1 MKNKIKRVCALLL
14 AIMMLMTTLS
24 ANVFAGTIFT
34 GTKEDTIYLSWQY
47 YEYDKTNK
55 SYTAVSALEEGKTYA
70 ARLMFHN
77 NPADEEQTI
86 VGASLHTEYDVEVV
100 NIPDAG
106 EATKRSVFCK
116 LAASFTPNNDGNGL
130 LIATYATA
138 DGFWDDGDIVTD
150 GYFFEARFTAKKAAT
165 SEELKTLFKVSNESR
180 MFDVNKRSF
189 TIVEC
194 PAFVARVK
202 DGAADFFPTTTA
214 AKIAENL
221 VGEYIDENGNA
232 TAVSGITVTL
242 PATGLVEGKN
252 VVTASY
258 NGYTCDV
265 TITVKPDTMTG
276 ISITHEPNMSYNS
289 GDKLNLTGLVVSAQY
304 ASGNT
309 VELGSGV
316 YATDPAKN
324 TELTVAEHNGKRI
337 TVTVGSFTAETTGVL
352 TVSPA
357 NISGAS
363 IEDVGPF
370 EYTGEQIKP
379 EPAVSLNGKEL
390 VKDTD
395 YTLSYDNNTNVTTEA
410 KVIVTAAGTEYTG
423 SAEKTFEITKATG
436 KLTLKVNNEE
446 NAVTITYGDSITFT
460 DGNGIA
466 IGGGNPSD
474 VVIYYKTTDESTG
487 TVYDSTSTQLNVG
500 AYTFWAVRSADD
512 NHEAA
517 TSNEVVVTIVPRTVT
532 NPALTIEGFAKGS
545 RKSDL
550 TFTNVTANLET
561 PTGYNCYEGTEA
573 TGNPDNAGNF
583 KVGTT
588 YSIAITLHPAANYA
602 FDELDPGYLTVTING
617 GEEQE
622 AKIEKGPEFNGVS
635 EYQAVVTATTADK
648 DEPTLD
654 LKDLSATYGD
664 KLLNLKLDSCSA
676 SFNGQPVEGTFA
688 WADEYNAETPVG
700 DAGEQTFNVVFTPA
714 QQEVYATVTGTVKVN
729 VAKKQITFTK
739 SDYEWKSINDDPYT
753 LDDYKAMCFQYDK
766 NEHGIEPTCTNNDI
780 SDLVE
785 FEVSS
790 NNKSTNV
797 IAATVTAKVLLK
809 DKYAK
814 NYKFDKDNTNI
825 QSATLKVL
833 PIVVNY
839 DGEYAHSVEV
849 CYTTSSVDIPL
860 SAFGLPD
867 EVLNDTN
874 NKYWMRTD
882 AVVAGDVDVISGTPT
897 SFDEANRTLTLNL
910 KSSLT
915 KDDAG
920 KTASVT
926 LGLKVNNY
934 ETINPGVEEIAGGED
949 KLFILKLTVK
959 IIEKEDAGL
968 EVFGIPKTMV
978 YGDTVRAG
986 SPDGYYYTVK
996 KEGKNATFSA
1006 MISDTAVVAFDDDE
1020 GLAAKGVGT
1029 ATITCTY
1036 ESDTTFATKTFTI
1049 NVTPKGLTA
1058 NVSHDPI
1065 TYGDAAPTTGYSVEF
1080 EGLVNNNEIAEDAYT
1095 VDTEY
1100 TKGCKVD
1107 NYKFTCVLDTDKI
1120 KNYTIGN
1127 VTGELVVNPKSIA
1140 APSVTINNP
1149 TDKTYTGS
1157 PCVQGVS
1164 VKDSEAKLT
1173 VDDIS
1178 VTYENNI
1185 NVGTAT
1191 IIYTGKNNYTGEIR
1205 KNFKITEASITDDMI
1220 ANIPSVTYDTK
1231 AHTPEVTVTFNGSK
1245 LTDADYTVSYSED
1258 CINAGTATVTVTG
1271 KGNFTGTASKT
1282 FTINKA
1288 GLTLNPCTISELC
1301 TETDLKTRTLPSDF
1315 FLAGETETGFS
1326 IKLTAVEGGDDIFAV
1341 APAVVEGENKI
1352 TFRLK
1357 NEVGA
1362 ATFTVTVTPVS
1373 GNYNGGS
1380 YALTISTHDRTDV
1393 SGSISFPDGS
1403 AVYTGTGIKYE
1414 NATISGYSG
1423 TLRYGYTPNAS
1434 TGASLDASGLP
1445 LTVGTYTVAVTFNSD
1460 ASFGYKTATFT
1471 ITKATPTGTPG
1482 YTKLE
1487 TSGKTLADAKL
1498 TVGTIRPAGTIAWD
1512 LPLTTVLEDGKAYA
1526 WTFTPNDTHNYTI
1539 LTGTLVP
1546 YVDDGMD
1553 YIPGVIGGNTGS
1565 FNFHD
1570 VSRLDYFY
1578 DAVKWAAENGIAS
1591 GTGRYTFSPNAV
1603 CTRAQTV
1610 TFLWRAAGS
1619 PLPRYRVCPFTD
1631 VQPSDYYYNAVLWA
1645 VEQGITTGLNATTFG
1660 PDVTVTRGQVATF
1673 LYRAASAAK
1682 PSTFNPFTDVKTTA
1696 YNYNAILWAY
1706 DNRITTGT
1714 SDTTFSPDAYCTR
1727 AQIVTFLYRYYQ
1739 GR

>member
-1 MKNKIKRVCALLL
+1 MKRLISLILAVALLL
-14 AIMMLMTTLS
+14 SLAPAVFADGEEAGGVALAFGTIREIEQDVYDTTDKVKYYAIPVVVKNTTSEEIMLNALQCIFNYDESGLAPANIQADEYSFIDPITFSSKPVSEWESKDGNAANGLITVIAATTKSNYYVRVKAGQERVLFELNLARVNDVENGDYNVTFADPYLNDDGKRMQNKIGYDDTDIQISYSQSEGNLDLTDEEKITITDGKAPVLASVAVDKDEVGYASGDVITLS
-24 ANVFAGTIFT
+24 A
-34 GTKEDTIYLSWQY
+34 
-47 YEYDKTNK
+47 K
-55 SYTAVSALEEGKTYA
+55 S
-70 ARLMFHN
+70 
-77 NPADEEQTI
+77 
-86 VGASLHTEYDVEVV
+86 AS
-100 NIPDAG
+100 G
-106 EATKRSVFCK
+106 
-116 LAASFTPNNDGNGL
+116 ND
-130 LIATYATA
+130 I
-138 DGFWDDGDIVTD
+138 
-150 GYFFEARFTAKKAAT
+150 
-165 SEELKTLFKVSNESR
+165 
-180 MFDVNKRSF
+180 
-189 TIVEC
+189 
-194 PAFVARVK
+194 
-202 DGAADFFPTTTA
+202 
-214 AKIAENL
+214 
-221 VGEYIDENGNA
+221 
-232 TAVSGITVTL
+232 
-242 PATGLVEGKN
+242 TGLVSFSIKD
-252 VVTASY
+252 
-258 NGYTCDV
+258 YT
-265 TITVKPDTMTG
+265 G
-276 ISITHEPNMSYNS
+276 
-289 GDKLNLTGLVVSAQY
+289 TGLEIT
-304 ASGNT
+304 GNQ
-309 VELGSGV
+309 
-316 YATDPAKN
+316 
-324 TELTVAEHNGKRI
+324 
-337 TVTVGSFTAETTGVL
+337 L
-352 TVSPA
+352 TVSAENPA
-357 NISGAS
+357 N
-363 IEDVGPF
+363 VGT
-370 EYTGEQIKP
+370 YT
-379 EPAVSLNGKEL
+379 
-390 VKDTD
+390 
-395 YTLSYDNNTNVTTEA
+395 
-410 KVIVTAAGTEYTG
+410 VTATPEGSGCTAG
-423 SAEKTFEITKATG
+423 
-436 KLTLKVNNEE
+436 E
-446 NAVTITYGDSITFT
+446 NVETATFT
-460 DGNGIA
+460 IA
-466 IGGGNPSD
+466 P
-474 VVIYYKTTDESTG
+474 K
-487 TVYDSTSTQLNVG
+487 
-500 AYTFWAVRSADD
+500 
-512 NHEAA
+512 
-517 TSNEVVVTIVPRTVT
+517 TVT
-532 NPALTIEGFAKGS
+532 NPTLTVVGFGKGQAKGF
-545 RKSDL
+545 L
-550 TFTNVTANLET
+550 TFEDVTGGLAV
-561 PTGYNCYEGTEA
+561 PTGYRCYKGAEA
-573 TGNPDNAGNF
+573 TGNPDHEGNF
-583 KVGTT
+583 EAGTT

-617 GEEQE
+617 EEQK

-753 LDDYKAMCFQYDK
+753 LDDYKAICFQYDK

-809 DKYAK
+809 DEYAK

-833 PIVVNY
+833 PIVVEGT
-839 DGEYAHSVEV
+839 GEYTHSVEV

-860 SAFGLPD
+860 SEFGLPD

-897 SFDEANRTLTLNL
+897 SFDETNRTLTLNL

-1006 MISDTAVVAFDDDE
+1006 MISDTAVVAFDDDN
-1020 GLAAKGVGT
+1020 GLVAKGVGT
-1029 ATITCTY
+1029 AKITVEYDSDSTY
-1036 ESDTTFATKTFTI
+1036 DKEEFTI
-1049 NVTPKGLTA
+1049 EVTPKPLTA
-1058 NVSHDPI
+1058 AVSHAPI
-1065 TYGDAAPTTGYSVEF
+1065 IYGDAAPTTGYSVEF
-1080 EGLVNNNEIAEDAYT
+1080 EGLVNNDEIAEDAYT
-1095 VDTEY
+1095 VGTEY
-1100 TKGCKVD
+1100 TKDSKVD

-1220 ANIPSVTYDTK
+1220 ENIPSVTYDTK
-1231 AHTPEVTVTFNGSK
+1231 PHTPEVTVMFNGSK

-1258 CINAGTATVTVTG
+1258 CINAGTVTVTVTG

-1460 ASFGYKTATFT
+1460 TSFGYKTATFT

-1526 WTFTPNDTHNYTI
+1526 WTFTPADTHNYTI

-1682 PSTFNPFTDVKTTA
+1682 PNTFNPFTDVKTTA
-1696 YNYNAILWAY
+1696 YNYDAILWAY

>member
-1 MKNKIKRVCALLL
+1 MMKRNIALLL
-14 AIMMLMTTLS
+14 IAALLASFLVLPVSAAEIPEIKLS
-24 ANVFAGTIFT
+24 VVPFTEDAENGTIIE
-34 GTKEDTIYLSWQY
+34 GTAKET
-47 YEYDKTNK
+47 YEAGD
-55 SYTAVSALEEGKTYA
+55 AVACK
-70 ARLMFHN
+70 
-77 NPADEEQTI
+77 
-86 VGASLHTEYDVEVV
+86 VEFV
-100 NIPDAG
+100 
-106 EATKRSVFCK
+106 
-116 LAASFTPNNDGNGL
+116 NNDVVRWLNTFAIEL
-130 LIATYATA
+130 MYDNTKLSLYS
-138 DGFWDDGDIVTD
+138 FPSDD
-150 GYFFEARFTAKKAAT
+150 E
-165 SEELKTLFKVSNESR
+165 
-180 MFDVNKRSF
+180 
-189 TIVEC
+189 
-194 PAFVARVK
+194 
-202 DGAADFFPTTTA
+202 
-214 AKIAENL
+214 
-221 VGEYIDENGNA
+221 
-232 TAVSGITVTL
+232 
-242 PATGLVEGKN
+242 
-252 VVTASY
+252 
-258 NGYTCDV
+258 
-265 TITVKPDTMTG
+265 
-276 ISITHEPNMSYNS
+276 
-289 GDKLNLTGLVVSAQY
+289 
-304 ASGNT
+304 
-309 VELGSGV
+309 
-316 YATDPAKN
+316 
-324 TELTVAEHNGKRI
+324 
-337 TVTVGSFTAETTGVL
+337 
-352 TVSPA
+352 
-357 NISGAS
+357 
-363 IEDVGPF
+363 EDVGPLVNELGGLSTPAAKPDEGHYPF
-370 EYTGEQIKP
+370 AIALTPGQRVAANATKTVAYILFKISGEAESGNLTFTVDKDSNRNQICG
-379 EPAVSLNGKEL
+379 SLNKGGEAENFTEIDFSDIAVEAPVIGVAPTIDS
-390 VKDTD
+390 VKVDPD
-395 YTLSYDNNTNVTTEA
+395 SAEYASGDVLTLSATS
-410 KVIVTAAGTEYTG
+410 KAGSNIT
-423 SAEKTFEITKATG
+423 SLVTFEVTNDAGSPATG
-436 KLTLKVNNEE
+436 FTLDAE
-446 NAVTITYGDSITFT
+446 NATLTVNETDPASVGTYTVKASAKGEESRGEATATFT
-460 DGNGIA
+460 I
-466 IGGGNPSD
+466 NP
-474 VVIYYKTTDESTG
+474 KK
-487 TVYDSTSTQLNVG
+487 
-500 AYTFWAVRSADD
+500 
-512 NHEAA
+512 
-517 TSNEVVVTIVPRTVT
+517 VT
-532 NPALTIEGFAKGS
+532 NPTLTVVGFGKGQAKGS
-545 RKSDL
+545 L
-550 TFTNVTANLET
+550 TFEDVTGGLAV
-561 PTGYNCYEGTEA
+561 PTGYRCYKGAEA
-573 TGNPDNAGNF
+573 TGNPDHEGNF
-583 KVGTT
+583 EAGTT
-588 YSIAITLHPAANYA
+588 YTIAITLHPAANYA

-617 GEEQE
+617 EEQK

-654 LKDLSATYGD
+654 LKDISATYGD

-809 DKYAK
+809 DEYAK

-833 PIVVNY
+833 PIVVEGT
-839 DGEYAHSVEV
+839 GEYTHSVEV

-860 SAFGLPD
+860 SEFGLPD

-1049 NVTPKGLTA
+1049 NVTPKPLTA
-1058 NVSHDPI
+1058 TVSHAPI
-1065 TYGDAAPTTGYSVEF
+1065 IYGDAAPTTGYSVEF
-1080 EGLVNNNEIAEDAYT
+1080 EGLVNNDEIAEDAYT

-1173 VDDIS
+1173 FDDIS

-1220 ANIPSVTYDTK
+1220 ANIPSVTYNTR
-1231 AHTPEVTVTFNGSK
+1231 AHTPDVTVTFEGSTLEAGK
-1245 LTDADYTVSYSED
+1245 DYDVAYTNN
-1258 CINAGTATVTVTG
+1258 INAGTATVTVTG
-1271 KGNFTGTASKT
+1271 KGNFTGTASKNFAIAQAYLSVENQT
-1282 FTINKA
+1282 VTHFR
-1288 GLTLNPCTISELC
+1288 
-1301 TETDLKTRTLPSDF
+1301 TETDAKSYAVPADM
-1315 FLAGETETGFS
+1315 FLADEKETGFT
-1326 IKLTAVEGGDDIFAV
+1326 ITVTDYDGDEIFTT
-1341 APAVVEGENKI
+1341 APAVNGTNVNYQLNGTVGTAFVEVKVKPDSSNYANASFTLTFVVNDKEN
-1352 TFRLK
+1352 
-1357 NEVGA
+1357 
-1362 ATFTVTVTPVS
+1362 
-1373 GNYNGGS
+1373 
-1380 YALTISTHDRTDV
+1380 V

-1482 YTKLE
+1482 YTKIE

-1512 LPLTTVLEDGKAYA
+1512 MPLTTVLEDGKAYA
-1526 WTFTPNDTHNYTI
+1526 WTFTPADTHNYTI

>member
-1 MKNKIKRVCALLL
+1 
-14 AIMMLMTTLS
+14 MMLMSTLS
-24 ANVFAGTIFT
+24 LNVFAGSVIP
-34 GTKEDTIYLSWQY
+34 GTKDEKIHLGWKYF
-47 YEYDKTNK
+47 EYDEDNEAAGA
-55 SYTAVSALEEGKTYA
+55 AVQALEAGKTYCV
-70 ARLMFHN
+70 RLAFFD
-77 NPADEEQTI
+77 NPSDENSTVTGATI
-86 VGASLHTEYDVEVV
+86 SVRYDAEAV
-100 NIPDAG
+100 NIPDTG
-106 EATKRSVFCK
+106 EATVNSVFYEYQGT
-116 LAASFTPNNDGNGL
+116 FIPNNDGNGL
-130 LIATYATA
+130 LTITLATTSGIRTNRGKLVTA
-138 DGFWDDGDIVTD
+138 GN
-150 GYFFEARFTAKKAAT
+150 FFEAVFEAKKT
-165 SEELKTLFKVSNESR
+165 VTEDELKTLFHLGSETN
-180 MFDVNKRSF
+180 MIFDVNEKDF

-194 PAFVARVK
+194 PAFTARVK

-221 VGEYIDENGNA
+221 VGEYIDENGNV
-232 TAVSGITVTL
+232 TAVSDFTVTL
-242 PATGLVEGKN
+242 PATGLVEGNN
-252 VVTASY
+252 VVKASY

-265 TITVKPDTMTG
+265 TIKVEHDTVAS
-276 ISITHEPNMSYNS
+276 ISVTNQPNLEYTS
-289 GDKLNLTGLVVSAQY
+289 GQALNLDALEVTATFG
-304 ASGNT
+304 SGNT
-309 VELGSGV
+309 DVITSG
-316 YATDPAKN
+316 YTTDPEN
-324 TELTVAEHNGKRI
+324 GTILTVADNNGHPVTI
-337 TVTVGSFTAETTGVL
+337 TYDGQAATTDNLIVNQ
-352 TVSPA
+352 A
-357 NISGAS
+357 DISSAS
-363 IEDVGPF
+363 IAAVGPF
-370 EYTGEQIKP
+370 EYDNGNEIKP
-379 EPAVSLNGKEL
+379 TPAITLGEKLLENG
-390 VKDTD
+390 VD
-395 YTLSYDNNTNVTTEA
+395 YDLSYADNINVGTATLTATGKGEYQGTVSTT
-410 KVIVTAAGTEYTG
+410 
-423 SAEKTFEITKATG
+423 FQITKATG

-617 GEEQE
+617 EEQK

-833 PIVVNY
+833 PIVVEGT
-839 DGEYAHSVEV
+839 GEYAHSVEV

-934 ETINPGVEEIAGGED
+934 ETTNPGVEEIAGGED
-949 KLFILKLTVK
+949 KLFILKLNVK
-959 IIEKEDAGL
+959 IIEKENAGL
-968 EVFGIPKTMV
+968 TITGIPESLV
-978 YGDTVRAG
+978 YGESAEWSYNVTKPGENGNISGSVTPAG
-986 SPDGYYYTVK
+986 ILNNDPYK
-996 KEGKNATFSA
+996 L
-1006 MISDTAVVAFDDDE
+1006 TAI
-1020 GLAAKGVGT
+1020 GVGEAT
-1029 ATITCTY
+1029 VTITY
-1036 ESDTTFATKTFTI
+1036 SSDTTYAQEKFTI
-1049 NVTPKGLTA
+1049 TVTPKPLTA
-1058 NVSHDPI
+1058 AVSHDPI
-1065 TYGDAAPTTGYSVEF
+1065 TYGDPTPT
-1080 EGLVNNNEIAEDAYT
+1080 EGYT
-1095 VDTEY
+1095 VTFNGLLTGDVLADTDYTVGTEY
-1100 TKGCKVD
+1100 KQGDPVGK
-1107 NYKFTCVLDTDKI
+1107 YAFTCVLNSETV
-1120 KNYTIGN
+1120 KNYKLDTVN
-1127 VTGELVVNPKSIA
+1127 GELVVNKKELTDGDVTVTVLGETPVYDGSEKKPAVEVKYGETTLA
-1140 APSVTINNP
+1140 AADYTVSYSNNVNAGVNTASVT
-1149 TDKTYTGS
+1149 
-1157 PCVQGVS
+1157 
-1164 VKDSEAKLT
+1164 
-1173 VDDIS
+1173 
-1178 VTYENNI
+1178 VTSNDNSSYKF
-1185 NVGTAT
+1185 TAT
-1191 IIYTGKNNYTGEIR
+1191 
-1205 KNFKITEASITDDMI
+1205 KNFTIAQAPISGAMI

-1231 AHTPEVTVTFNGSK
+1231 PHTPEVTVMFNGSK

-1258 CINAGTATVTVTG
+1258 CINAGTVTVTVTG

-1460 ASFGYKTATFT
+1460 TSFGYKTATFT

-1526 WTFTPNDTHNYTI
+1526 WTFTPADTHNYTI

>member
-1 MKNKIKRVCALLL
+1 MMKRNIALLL
-14 AIMMLMTTLS
+14 IAALLASFLVLPVSAAEIPEIKLS
-24 ANVFAGTIFT
+24 VVPFTEDAENGTIIE
-34 GTKEDTIYLSWQY
+34 GTAKET
-47 YEYDKTNK
+47 YEAGD
-55 SYTAVSALEEGKTYA
+55 AVACK
-70 ARLMFHN
+70 
-77 NPADEEQTI
+77 
-86 VGASLHTEYDVEVV
+86 VEFV
-100 NIPDAG
+100 
-106 EATKRSVFCK
+106 
-116 LAASFTPNNDGNGL
+116 NNDVVRWLNTFAIEL
-130 LIATYATA
+130 MYDNTKLSLYS
-138 DGFWDDGDIVTD
+138 FP
-150 GYFFEARFTAKKAAT
+150 
-165 SEELKTLFKVSNESR
+165 SE
-180 MFDVNKRSF
+180 
-189 TIVEC
+189 
-194 PAFVARVK
+194 
-202 DGAADFFPTTTA
+202 
-214 AKIAENL
+214 
-221 VGEYIDENGNA
+221 DE
-232 TAVSGITVTL
+232 
-242 PATGLVEGKN
+242 
-252 VVTASY
+252 
-258 NGYTCDV
+258 
-265 TITVKPDTMTG
+265 
-276 ISITHEPNMSYNS
+276 
-289 GDKLNLTGLVVSAQY
+289 
-304 ASGNT
+304 
-309 VELGSGV
+309 
-316 YATDPAKN
+316 
-324 TELTVAEHNGKRI
+324 
-337 TVTVGSFTAETTGVL
+337 
-352 TVSPA
+352 
-357 NISGAS
+357 
-363 IEDVGPF
+363 EDVGPLVNELGGLSTPAAKPDEGHYPF
-370 EYTGEQIKP
+370 AIALTPGQRVAANATKTVAYILFKISGEAESGNLTFTVDKDSNRNQISG
-379 EPAVSLNGKEL
+379 SLNKGGEAENFTEIDFSDIAVEAPVIGVAPTIDS
-390 VKDTD
+390 VKVDPD
-395 YTLSYDNNTNVTTEA
+395 SAEYASGDVLTLSATS
-410 KVIVTAAGTEYTG
+410 KAGSNIT
-423 SAEKTFEITKATG
+423 SLVTFEVTNDAGSPATG
-436 KLTLKVNNEE
+436 FTLDAE
-446 NAVTITYGDSITFT
+446 NATLTVNETDPASVGTYTVKASAKGEESRGEATATFT
-460 DGNGIA
+460 I
-466 IGGGNPSD
+466 NP
-474 VVIYYKTTDESTG
+474 KK
-487 TVYDSTSTQLNVG
+487 
-500 AYTFWAVRSADD
+500 
-512 NHEAA
+512 
-517 TSNEVVVTIVPRTVT
+517 VT
-532 NPALTIEGFAKGS
+532 NPTLTVVGFGKGQAKGF
-545 RKSDL
+545 L
-550 TFTNVTANLET
+550 TFKDVTGGLAVPN
-561 PTGYNCYEGTEA
+561 GYGCYKGAEA
-573 TGNPDNAGNF
+573 TGNLDHEGNF
-583 KVGTT
+583 EAGTT
-588 YSIAITLHPAANYA
+588 YTIAITLHPAANYA
-602 FDELDPGYLTVTING
+602 FDELDPGSVAVTING
-617 GEEQE
+617 AVQQ
-622 AKIEKGPEFNGVS
+622 AKIEKGEEYNGVS

-753 LDDYKAMCFQYDK
+753 LDDYKAICFQYDK

-809 DKYAK
+809 DEYAK

-833 PIVVNY
+833 PIVVEGT
-839 DGEYAHSVEV
+839 GEYTHSVEV

-860 SAFGLPD
+860 SEFGLPD

-897 SFDEANRTLTLNL
+897 SFDETNRTLTLNL

-1006 MISDTAVVAFDDDE
+1006 MISDTAVVAFDDDN
-1020 GLAAKGVGT
+1020 GLVAKGVGT
-1029 ATITCTY
+1029 AKITVEYDSDSTY
-1036 ESDTTFATKTFTI
+1036 DKEEFTI
-1049 NVTPKGLTA
+1049 EVTPKPLTA
-1058 NVSHDPI
+1058 AVSHAPI
-1065 TYGDAAPTTGYSVEF
+1065 IYGDAAPTTGYSVEF
-1080 EGLVNNNEIAEDAYT
+1080 EGLVNNDEIAEDAYT

-1173 VDDIS
+1173 FDDIS

-1526 WTFTPNDTHNYTI
+1526 WTFTPADTHNYTI

-1645 VEQGITTGLNATTFG
+1645 VEQGITTGLNVTTFG

-1682 PSTFNPFTDVKTTA
+1682 PNTFSPFTDVKTTA

>member
-1 MKNKIKRVCALLL
+1 MKRNIALLL
-14 AIMMLMTTLS
+14 IAALLASFLVLPVSAAEIPEIKLS
-24 ANVFAGTIFT
+24 VVPFTEDAENGTIIE
-34 GTKEDTIYLSWQY
+34 GTAKET
-47 YEYDKTNK
+47 YEAGD
-55 SYTAVSALEEGKTYA
+55 AVACK
-70 ARLMFHN
+70 
-77 NPADEEQTI
+77 
-86 VGASLHTEYDVEVV
+86 VEFV
-100 NIPDAG
+100 
-106 EATKRSVFCK
+106 
-116 LAASFTPNNDGNGL
+116 NNDVVRWLNTFAIEL
-130 LIATYATA
+130 MYDNTKLSLYS
-138 DGFWDDGDIVTD
+138 FP
-150 GYFFEARFTAKKAAT
+150 
-165 SEELKTLFKVSNESR
+165 SE
-180 MFDVNKRSF
+180 
-189 TIVEC
+189 
-194 PAFVARVK
+194 
-202 DGAADFFPTTTA
+202 
-214 AKIAENL
+214 
-221 VGEYIDENGNA
+221 DE
-232 TAVSGITVTL
+232 
-242 PATGLVEGKN
+242 
-252 VVTASY
+252 
-258 NGYTCDV
+258 
-265 TITVKPDTMTG
+265 
-276 ISITHEPNMSYNS
+276 
-289 GDKLNLTGLVVSAQY
+289 
-304 ASGNT
+304 
-309 VELGSGV
+309 
-316 YATDPAKN
+316 
-324 TELTVAEHNGKRI
+324 
-337 TVTVGSFTAETTGVL
+337 
-352 TVSPA
+352 
-357 NISGAS
+357 
-363 IEDVGPF
+363 EDVGPLVNELGGLSTPAAKPDEGHYPF
-370 EYTGEQIKP
+370 AIALTPGQRVAANATKTVAYILFKISGEAESGNLTFTVDKDSNRNQISG
-379 EPAVSLNGKEL
+379 SLNKGGEAENFTEIDFSDIAVEAPVIGVAPTIDS
-390 VKDTD
+390 VKVDPD
-395 YTLSYDNNTNVTTEA
+395 SAEYASGDVLTLSATS
-410 KVIVTAAGTEYTG
+410 KAGSNIT
-423 SAEKTFEITKATG
+423 SLVTFEVTNDAGSPATG
-436 KLTLKVNNEE
+436 FTLDAE
-446 NAVTITYGDSITFT
+446 NATLTVNETDPASVGTYTVKASAKGEESRGEATATFT
-460 DGNGIA
+460 I
-466 IGGGNPSD
+466 NP
-474 VVIYYKTTDESTG
+474 KK
-487 TVYDSTSTQLNVG
+487 
-500 AYTFWAVRSADD
+500 
-512 NHEAA
+512 
-517 TSNEVVVTIVPRTVT
+517 VT
-532 NPALTIEGFAKGS
+532 NPTLTVVGFGKGQAKGF
-545 RKSDL
+545 L
-550 TFTNVTANLET
+550 TFKDVTGGLAVPN
-561 PTGYNCYEGTEA
+561 GYRCYKGAEA
-573 TGNPDNAGNF
+573 TGNPDHEGNF
-583 KVGTT
+583 EAGTT
-588 YSIAITLHPAANYA
+588 YTIAITLHPAANYA
-602 FDELDPGYLTVTING
+602 FDELDPGSVAVTING
-617 GEEQE
+617 AVQQ
-622 AKIEKGPEFNGVS
+622 AKIEKGEEYNGVS

-839 DGEYAHSVEV
+839 DGEYVHSVEV
-849 CYTTSSVDIPL
+849 CYTTSSVNIPL

-934 ETINPGVEEIAGGED
+934 ETINPGVEKIAGGED
-949 KLFILKLTVK
+949 KLFILKLNVK

-968 EVFGIPKTMV
+968 EVFGIPETMA

-986 SPDGYYYTVK
+986 YPDGYYHTVK
-996 KEGKNATFSA
+996 KEGRNATFSA
-1006 MISDTAVVAFDDDE
+1006 RISDTAVVAFDNDE

-1080 EGLVNNNEIAEDAYT
+1080 EGLVNNDEIAEDAYT

-1173 VDDIS
+1173 FDDIS

-1414 NATISGYSG
+1414 NATISGHSG

-1645 VEQGITTGLNATTFG
+1645 VEQGITTGLNVTTFG

-1682 PSTFNPFTDVKTTA
+1682 PNTFNPFADVKTTA

>member
-1 MKNKIKRVCALLL
+1 MKRVISLVL
-14 AIMMLMTTLS
+14 AILMLVTVTAVPVSAAEKEASISLSVVPVTIENKTMTEITGEGHEYTADSYFLVKVNLENGAAERYIQGVQLSVNYDPDAVVPYRFNSSSGRVGYGIAPAGFSGSVESAITSEGTVQIGLMTSGWIYVDANATAHIASFLFQVKSTAETGSYEFAINTEAETIIEALVDPDGTRTAYIDCDYSEAKYDLAIKGATPTLASVSIDETEAEYASGKELTLS
-24 ANVFAGTIFT
+24 AKSASDKDLTDFVTFTIKDYT
-34 GTKEDTIYLSWQY
+34 GDGLAI
-47 YEYDKTNK
+47 DGNK
-55 SYTAVSALEEGKTYA
+55 LTVSAE
-70 ARLMFHN
+70 
-77 NPADEEQTI
+77 NPAN
-86 VGASLHTEYDVEVV
+86 VGIYTVV
-100 NIPDAG
+100 ATPDG
-106 EATKRSVFCK
+106 TNCK
-116 LAASFTPNNDGNGL
+116 LAEGASAPE
-130 LIATYATA
+130 AT
-138 DGFWDDGDIVTD
+138 
-150 GYFFEARFTAKKAAT
+150 
-165 SEELKTLFKVSNESR
+165 
-180 MFDVNKRSF
+180 F
-189 TIVEC
+189 TII
-194 PAFVARVK
+194 PK
-202 DGAADFFPTTTA
+202 
-214 AKIAENL
+214 KI
-221 VGEYIDENGNA
+221 
-232 TAVSGITVTL
+232 
-242 PATGLVEGKN
+242 
-252 VVTASY
+252 
-258 NGYTCDV
+258 
-265 TITVKPDTMTG
+265 
-276 ISITHEPNMSYNS
+276 
-289 GDKLNLTGLVVSAQY
+289 
-304 ASGNT
+304 
-309 VELGSGV
+309 
-316 YATDPAKN
+316 
-324 TELTVAEHNGKRI
+324 
-337 TVTVGSFTAETTGVL
+337 
-352 TVSPA
+352 
-357 NISGAS
+357 
-363 IEDVGPF
+363 
-370 EYTGEQIKP
+370 
-379 EPAVSLNGKEL
+379 
-390 VKDTD
+390 
-395 YTLSYDNNTNVTTEA
+395 
-410 KVIVTAAGTEYTG
+410 
-423 SAEKTFEITKATG
+423 
-436 KLTLKVNNEE
+436 
-446 NAVTITYGDSITFT
+446 
-460 DGNGIA
+460 
-466 IGGGNPSD
+466 
-474 VVIYYKTTDESTG
+474 
-487 TVYDSTSTQLNVG
+487 
-500 AYTFWAVRSADD
+500 
-512 NHEAA
+512 
-517 TSNEVVVTIVPRTVT
+517 T
-532 NPALTIEGFAKGS
+532 NPKVAITGFAKGNDIHW
-545 RKSDL
+545 DL
-550 TFTNVTANLET
+550 KIEPKDTAGLISN
-561 PTGYNCYEGTEA
+561 GVNCYEGPEVTDKP
-573 TGNPDNAGNF
+573 TNSGKFKPD
-583 KVGTT
+583 TT
-588 YSIAITLHPAANYA
+588 YTFAITLDAMENY
-602 FDELDPGYLTVTING
+602 ELGEGTLTYTING
-617 GEEQE
+617 GEETTTP
-622 AKIEKGPEFNGVS
+622 IVEKNDFGTPY
-635 EYQAVVTATTADK
+635 YQAVVTATTAGLDS
-648 DEPTLD
+648 PTLALD
-654 LKDLSATYGD
+654 KLNAAYGD
-664 KLLNLKLDSCSA
+664 LLSSLIPNGTA
-676 SFNGQPVEGTFA
+676 TFNGQTVAGTFA
-688 WADEYNAETPVG
+688 WADKYDENTTVG
-700 DAGEQTFNVVFTPA
+700 DAGERTFDVVFTPTDK
-714 QQEVYATVTGTVKVN
+714 EVYATVTGTVTVT
-729 VAKKQITFTK
+729 VAQKEIEFKT
-739 SDYEWKSINDDPYT
+739 SDYEWKSINPDDTYT
-753 LDDYKAMCFQYDK
+753 VDSYGRMCFQYDG
-766 NEHGIEPTCTNNDI
+766 NEHGIEPNCKNDDI
-780 SDLVE
+780 RDLVE
-785 FEVSS
+785 FEYVAQFTT
-790 NNKSTNV
+790 NKSTNV
-797 IAATVTAKVLLK
+797 IGSTVKAQVLLK
-809 DKYAK
+809 NN
-814 NYKFDKDNTNI
+814 NYKFDKTSTVIKDGDW
-825 QSATLKVL
+825 KVV
-833 PIVVNY
+833 PIVIDY
-839 DGEYAHSVEV
+839 AGEYTHSVDV

-860 SAFGLPD
+860 SAFGLP
-867 EVLNDTN
+867 ENVLNDTN

-882 AVVAGDVDVISGTPT
+882 AVVGGDVEVLPMTPT
-897 SFDEANRTLTLNL
+897 SFDEATRTLTLNL
-910 KSSLT
+910 KSGLT

-920 KTASVT
+920 KTATVT

-934 ETINPGVEEIAGGED
+934 ETTNPGVEGIANKEE
-949 KLFILKLTVK
+949 KLFILKLTVN

-1006 MISDTAVVAFDDDE
+1006 MISDTAVVAFDDDN
-1020 GLAAKGVGT
+1020 GLVAKGVGT
-1029 ATITCTY
+1029 AKITVEY
-1036 ESDTTFATKTFTI
+1036 DSDTTYDKEEFTI
-1049 NVTPKGLTA
+1049 EVTPKPLTA
-1058 NVSHDPI
+1058 TVSHAPI

-1080 EGLVNNNEIAEDAYT
+1080 EGLVNNDEIAEDAYT

-1140 APSVTINNP
+1140 APSVTINDP

-1220 ANIPSVTYDTK
+1220 ANIPSVTYNTK
-1231 AHTPEVTVTFNGSK
+1231 PHTPEVTVTFEGSPLEAGK
-1245 LTDADYTVSYSED
+1245 DYDVAYTNN
-1258 CINAGTATVTVTG
+1258 INAGTATVTVTG
-1271 KGNFTGTASKT
+1271 KGNFTGTASKDFAIAQAYLSVENQT
-1282 FTINKA
+1282 VTHFR
-1288 GLTLNPCTISELC
+1288 
-1301 TETDLKTRTLPSDF
+1301 TETDAKSYAVPADM
-1315 FLAGETETGFS
+1315 FLADEKETGFT
-1326 IKLTAVEGGDDIFAV
+1326 ITVTDYDGDEIFTT
-1341 APAVVEGENKI
+1341 APAVDGTNVNYKLNGTVGTAFVEVKVKPDSSNYANASFTLTFVVNDKEN
-1352 TFRLK
+1352 
-1357 NEVGA
+1357 
-1362 ATFTVTVTPVS
+1362 
-1373 GNYNGGS
+1373 
-1380 YALTISTHDRTDV
+1380 V

-1487 TSGKTLADAKL
+1487 SSGKTLADAKL

-1682 PSTFNPFTDVKTTA
+1682 PNTFNPFADVKTTA

>member
-1 MKNKIKRVCALLL
+1 MKLNFKRFCALAL
-14 AIMMLMTTLS
+14 AVAMLLS
-24 ANVFAGTIFT
+24 ASCITVFAKQILTGNSGTTAYLGWTYYSDTAQSNVVTELKAGETYYVNLNFYNNPT
-34 GTKEDTIYLSWQY
+34 VKEDSIQNFTLFFTPDPEEVSVERIVPRDVPGLQNNIDNGVVKLAFANTEGISKTVGLDTVILQSGIIATFFVKANKDISSTKGLLSI
-47 YEYDKTNK
+47 DVDRAVMTNGHVDAESK
-55 SYTAVSALEEGKTYA
+55 HMSVVEIPHFA
-70 ARLMFHN
+70 ARL
-77 NPADEEQTI
+77 ADN
-86 VGASLHTEYDVEVV
+86 A
-100 NIPDAG
+100 P
-106 EATKRSVFCK
+106 
-116 LAASFTPNNDGNGL
+116 
-130 LIATYATA
+130 
-138 DGFWDDGDIVTD
+138 
-150 GYFFEARFTAKKAAT
+150 
-165 SEELKTLFKVSNESR
+165 
-180 MFDVNKRSF
+180 
-189 TIVEC
+189 
-194 PAFVARVK
+194 
-202 DGAADFFPTTTA
+202 DFFPTTTA

-232 TAVSGITVTL
+232 TAVSDFTVTL
-242 PATGLVEGKN
+242 PATGLVEGEN
-252 VVTASY
+252 VVKVSY
-258 NGYTCDV
+258 NDYTCDV

-304 ASGNT
+304 ASGDT

-316 YATDPAKN
+316 YATDPARN
-324 TELTVAEHNGKRI
+324 TELTVAEHNGKHI

-352 TVSPA
+352 TVRRA

-395 YTLSYDNNTNVTTEA
+395 YTLSYDNITNVTTEA
-410 KVIVTAAGTEYTG
+410 KVIVNAAGTEYTG
-423 SAEKTFEITKATG
+423 SAEKNFEIKKATG
-436 KLTLKVNNEE
+436 KLTLKVNNKE
-446 NAVTITYGDSITFT
+446 NAVTITYGDSIMFT

-466 IGGGNPSD
+466 IGGGNPSN

-517 TSNEVVVTIVPRTVT
+517 TSNEVVVTIVPRPIANPTATIT
-532 NPALTIEGFAKGS
+532 NFVKGQ
-545 RKSDL
+545 RIFDL
-550 TFTNVTANLET
+550 KVETTTPGLNVNYT
-561 PTGYNCYEGTEA
+561 CYEGTDTSGIPLGSSEKFKADTFYTIVISLEA
-573 TGNPDNAGNF
+573 ATNYVIDNTQTLSVTVNDGVAQQAAITPSMFAGAYEASVTVQTAGKDTLAVLLTPGTTPKAHYGMKLSDLSFTGGTVIVAGDASKTPVDGRFEWVNPNEDVGDPTVYDGTPEPYGRAFAAKFVPTDSENYAELSLNVRVPVHKATISIYDIKDWDYTVAFQYDGNEHKVELVIPEDLQGRIKVEYENNTATDVGTRTATATISALDDVHYAIYESVTTRKLDWAIVKGDLTPTDAEKSVLFGTKEVTVTPADFGLTQDGIKIEVTHAGN
-583 KVGTT
+583 
-588 YSIAITLHPAANYA
+588 SLITGYLPSDDMRSVTFMLRDTDKTDAANNA
-602 FDELDPGYLTVTING
+602 SD
-617 GEEQE
+617 
-622 AKIEKGPEFNGVS
+622 
-635 EYQAVVTATTADK
+635 TATLKFSSANYNEASGTLTIKIIDKNTDAD
-648 DEPTLD
+648 TLKID
-654 LKDLSATYGD
+654 V
-664 KLLNLKLDSCSA
+664 
-676 SFNGQPVEGTFA
+676 P
-688 WADEYNAETPVG
+688 
-700 DAGEQTFNVVFTPA
+700 
-714 QQEVYATVTGTVKVN
+714 ATVT
-729 VAKKQITFTK
+729 
-739 SDYEWKSINDDPYT
+739 
-753 LDDYKAMCFQYDK
+753 
-766 NEHGIEPTCTNNDI
+766 
-780 SDLVE
+780 
-785 FEVSS
+785 
-790 NNKSTNV
+790 
-797 IAATVTAKVLLK
+797 
-809 DKYAK
+809 
-814 NYKFDKDNTNI
+814 
-825 QSATLKVL
+825 
-833 PIVVNY
+833 
-839 DGEYAHSVEV
+839 
-849 CYTTSSVDIPL
+849 
-860 SAFGLPD
+860 
-867 EVLNDTN
+867 
-874 NKYWMRTD
+874 
-882 AVVAGDVDVISGTPT
+882 
-897 SFDEANRTLTLNL
+897 
-910 KSSLT
+910 
-915 KDDAG
+915 
-920 KTASVT
+920 
-926 LGLKVNNY
+926 
-934 ETINPGVEEIAGGED
+934 
-949 KLFILKLTVK
+949 
-959 IIEKEDAGL
+959 
-968 EVFGIPKTMV
+968 
-978 YGDTVRAG
+978 YGDTVTPSVGESKPAG
-986 SPDGYYYTVK
+986 AGNVTFKFFDEDNHEVLTTAQPFDAGTYKVTASCESESTIYTA
-996 KEGKNATFSA
+996 EATFTVEPREIEA
-1006 MISDTAVVAFDDDE
+1006 KDVAFDKE
-1020 GLAAKGVGT
+1020 LTYTGNVLTQTVTVTVNGKTLTVGT
-1029 ATITCTY
+1029 DYTVSDLTGTEPGSYPVTVAGTGNYTGTVTKSFEIAKADISSAEITYDAGPYGYTGKEWKPEVAVSFNDAALTADTDYTVSY
-1036 ESDTTFATKTFTI
+1036 ENNINAGTAKIIITGIGDHFTGSTEKTFTI
-1049 NVTPKGLTA
+1049 NSAEISGCTFA
-1058 NVSHDPI
+1058 PI
-1065 TYGDAAPTTGYSVEF
+1065 AD
-1080 EGLVNNNEIAEDAYT
+1080 
-1095 VDTEY
+1095 
-1100 TKGCKVD
+1100 
-1107 NYKFTCVLDTDKI
+1107 
-1120 KNYTIGN
+1120 
-1127 VTGELVVNPKSIA
+1127 
-1140 APSVTINNP
+1140 
-1149 TDKTYTGS
+1149 
-1157 PCVQGVS
+1157 
-1164 VKDSEAKLT
+1164 
-1173 VDDIS
+1173 
-1178 VTYENNI
+1178 VTYN
-1185 NVGTAT
+1185 
-1191 IIYTGKNNYTGEIR
+1191 
-1205 KNFKITEASITDDMI
+1205 
-1220 ANIPSVTYDTK
+1220 TK
-1231 AHTPEVTVTFNGSK
+1231 AHTPEVTVAISGRTLEADK
-1245 LTDADYTVSYSED
+1245 DYTVSYASN
-1258 CINAGTATVTVTG
+1258 INAGTATVTVTG

-1487 TSGKTLADAKL
+1487 SSGKTLADAKL

-1526 WTFTPNDTHNYTI
+1526 WTFTPADTHNYTI
-1539 LTGTLVP
+1539 LTGTLIP

-1714 SDTTFSPDAYCTR
+1714 SDTTFSPDAYCTECR
-1727 AQIVTFLYRYYQ
+1727 H
-1739 GR
+1739 

>member
-1 MKNKIKRVCALLL
+1 MKRVVSLVL
-14 AIMMLMTTLS
+14 AILMLVTVTAVPVSAAEKGTSLSLSVVPVTIENKTMTEVTDEGHEYTADSYFLVKVNLKNGATEQYIQGVQLSVNYDPDAVVPYRFNSSSGRVGYGIAPAGFAGNVESAITSEGTVQIGLMTSGWIYVDANETANIASFLFQVKSTAETSSYRFAINTEAETIIEALVDPDGTETAYIDCDYSEAKYDLAIKGAVPTLASVAVDKDEVGYASGDVITLS
-24 ANVFAGTIFT
+24 A
-34 GTKEDTIYLSWQY
+34 ES
-47 YEYDKTNK
+47 
-55 SYTAVSALEEGKTYA
+55 
-70 ARLMFHN
+70 
-77 NPADEEQTI
+77 
-86 VGASLHTEYDVEVV
+86 
-100 NIPDAG
+100 
-106 EATKRSVFCK
+106 
-116 LAASFTPNNDGNGL
+116 
-130 LIATYATA
+130 
-138 DGFWDDGDIVTD
+138 
-150 GYFFEARFTAKKAAT
+150 T
-165 SEELKTLFKVSNESR
+165 S
-180 MFDVNKRSF
+180 
-189 TIVEC
+189 
-194 PAFVARVK
+194 
-202 DGAADFFPTTTA
+202 
-214 AKIAENL
+214 
-221 VGEYIDENGNA
+221 
-232 TAVSGITVTL
+232 
-242 PATGLVEGKN
+242 GKN
-252 VVTASY
+252 VTDFVTF
-258 NGYTCDV
+258 
-265 TITVKPDTMTG
+265 TIKDYEG
-276 ISITHEPNMSYNS
+276 
-289 GDKLNLTGLVVSAQY
+289 TGLSI
-304 ASGNT
+304 
-309 VELGSGV
+309 EK
-316 YATDPAKN
+316 DK
-324 TELTVAEHNGKRI
+324 LTVAAEGAAPVGTY
-337 TVTVGSFTAETTGVL
+337 TVVATPDGTNCTLAE
-352 TVSPA
+352 
-357 NISGAS
+357 GAS
-363 IEDVGPF
+363 A
-370 EYTGEQIKP
+370 P
-379 EPAVSLNGKEL
+379 EA
-390 VKDTD
+390 
-395 YTLSYDNNTNVTTEA
+395 
-410 KVIVTAAGTEYTG
+410 
-423 SAEKTFEITKATG
+423 
-436 KLTLKVNNEE
+436 
-446 NAVTITYGDSITFT
+446 TFT
-460 DGNGIA
+460 IIPKKITDPKVA
-466 IGGGNPSD
+466 I
-474 VVIYYKTTDESTG
+474 T
-487 TVYDSTSTQLNVG
+487 
-500 AYTFWAVRSADD
+500 
-512 NHEAA
+512 
-517 TSNEVVVTIVPRTVT
+517 
-532 NPALTIEGFAKGS
+532 GFAKGNDIHW
-545 RKSDL
+545 DL
-550 TFTNVTANLET
+550 KIEPKDTAGLISN
-561 PTGYNCYEGTEA
+561 GVNCYEGPGVTDKP
-573 TGNPDNAGNF
+573 TNSGKFKPDTIYTF
-583 KVGTT
+583 
-588 YSIAITLHPAANYA
+588 AITLDAMENY
-602 FDELDPGYLTVTING
+602 ELGEGTLTYTING
-617 GEEQE
+617 GEEMTTP
-622 AKIEKGPEFNGVS
+622 IVEKNDFPTPY
-635 EYQAVVTATTADK
+635 YQAIVIARTTGLDS
-648 DEPTLD
+648 PTLELD
-654 LKDLSATYGD
+654 ELTATYGD
-664 KLLNLKLDSCSA
+664 LLSSLTPTGTATYN
-676 SFNGQPVEGTFA
+676 NQTVQGTFA
-688 WADEYNAETPVG
+688 WSGYDAGKTVG
-700 DAGEQTFNVVFTPA
+700 DAGVNEFDVVFTPT
-714 QQEVYATVTGTVKVN
+714 QQEVYATVNGTVKVN

-833 PIVVNY
+833 PIVVEGT
-839 DGEYAHSVEV
+839 GEYAHSVEV

-897 SFDEANRTLTLNL
+897 SFVEATRTLTLNL
-910 KSSLT
+910 ASLT

-934 ETINPGVEEIAGGED
+934 ETTNTGVEEIAGGEE

-1065 TYGDAAPTTGYSVEF
+1065 IYGDAAPTTGYSVEF
-1080 EGLVNNNEIAEDAYT
+1080 EGLVNNDEIAEDAYT

-1140 APSVTINNP
+1140 APSVTINDP

-1220 ANIPSVTYDTK
+1220 ANIPSVTYNTK
-1231 AHTPEVTVTFNGSK
+1231 PHTPEVTVTFEGSPLEAGK
-1245 LTDADYTVSYSED
+1245 DYDVAYTNNIY
-1258 CINAGTATVTVTG
+1258 AGTATVTVTG
-1271 KGNFTGTASKT
+1271 KGNFTGTASKNFAIAQAYLSVENQT
-1282 FTINKA
+1282 VTHFR
-1288 GLTLNPCTISELC
+1288 
-1301 TETDLKTRTLPSDF
+1301 TETDAKSYAVPADM
-1315 FLAGETETGFS
+1315 FLADEKETGFT
-1326 IKLTAVEGGDDIFAV
+1326 ITVTDYDGDAIFTT
-1341 APAVVEGENKI
+1341 APAVNGTNVNYQLNGTVGTAFVEVKVKPDSSNYANASFTLTFVVNDKEN
-1352 TFRLK
+1352 
-1357 NEVGA
+1357 
-1362 ATFTVTVTPVS
+1362 
-1373 GNYNGGS
+1373 
-1380 YALTISTHDRTDV
+1380 V

-1526 WTFTPNDTHNYTI
+1526 WTFTPADTHNYTI

-1631 VQPSDYYYNAVLWA
+1631 VKPSDYYYNAVLWA

-1696 YNYNAILWAY
+1696 YNYDAILWAY

>member
-1 MKNKIKRVCALLL
+1 MKRNIALLL
-14 AIMMLMTTLS
+14 IAALLASFLVLPVSAAEIPEIKLS
-24 ANVFAGTIFT
+24 VVPFTEDAENGTIIE
-34 GTKEDTIYLSWQY
+34 GTAKET
-47 YEYDKTNK
+47 YEAGD
-55 SYTAVSALEEGKTYA
+55 AVACK
-70 ARLMFHN
+70 
-77 NPADEEQTI
+77 
-86 VGASLHTEYDVEVV
+86 VEFV
-100 NIPDAG
+100 
-106 EATKRSVFCK
+106 
-116 LAASFTPNNDGNGL
+116 NNDVVRWLNTFAIEL
-130 LIATYATA
+130 MYDNTKLSLYS
-138 DGFWDDGDIVTD
+138 FPSDD
-150 GYFFEARFTAKKAAT
+150 E
-165 SEELKTLFKVSNESR
+165 
-180 MFDVNKRSF
+180 
-189 TIVEC
+189 
-194 PAFVARVK
+194 
-202 DGAADFFPTTTA
+202 
-214 AKIAENL
+214 
-221 VGEYIDENGNA
+221 
-232 TAVSGITVTL
+232 
-242 PATGLVEGKN
+242 
-252 VVTASY
+252 
-258 NGYTCDV
+258 
-265 TITVKPDTMTG
+265 
-276 ISITHEPNMSYNS
+276 
-289 GDKLNLTGLVVSAQY
+289 
-304 ASGNT
+304 
-309 VELGSGV
+309 
-316 YATDPAKN
+316 
-324 TELTVAEHNGKRI
+324 
-337 TVTVGSFTAETTGVL
+337 
-352 TVSPA
+352 
-357 NISGAS
+357 
-363 IEDVGPF
+363 EDVGPLVNELGGLSTPAAKPDEGHYPF
-370 EYTGEQIKP
+370 AIALTPGQRVAANATKTVAYILFKISGEAESGNLTFTVDKDSNRNQICG
-379 EPAVSLNGKEL
+379 SLNKGGEAENFTEIDFSDIAVEAPVIGVAPTIDS
-390 VKDTD
+390 VKVDPD
-395 YTLSYDNNTNVTTEA
+395 SAEYASGDVLTLSATS
-410 KVIVTAAGTEYTG
+410 KAGSNIT
-423 SAEKTFEITKATG
+423 SLVTFEVTNDAGSPATG
-436 KLTLKVNNEE
+436 FTLDAE
-446 NAVTITYGDSITFT
+446 NATLTVNETDPASVGTYTVKASAKGEESRGEATATFT
-460 DGNGIA
+460 I
-466 IGGGNPSD
+466 NP
-474 VVIYYKTTDESTG
+474 K
-487 TVYDSTSTQLNVG
+487 
-500 AYTFWAVRSADD
+500 
-512 NHEAA
+512 
-517 TSNEVVVTIVPRTVT
+517 TVT
-532 NPALTIEGFAKGS
+532 NPTLTVVGFGKGQAKGS
-545 RKSDL
+545 L
-550 TFTNVTANLET
+550 TFKDVTGGLAVPN
-561 PTGYNCYEGTEA
+561 GYRCYKGTEA
-573 TGNPDNAGNF
+573 TGTPDHEGNF
-583 KVGTT
+583 EAGTT
-588 YSIAITLHPAANYA
+588 YTIAITLNPAENYA
-602 FDELDPGYLTVTING
+602 FDELDPGSVAVTING
-617 GEEQE
+617 EEQK

-809 DKYAK
+809 DEYAK

-833 PIVVNY
+833 PIVVEGT
-839 DGEYAHSVEV
+839 GEYTHSVEV

-860 SAFGLPD
+860 SEFGLPD

-934 ETINPGVEEIAGGED
+934 ETTNPGVEEIAGGED
-949 KLFILKLTVK
+949 KLFILKLNVK
-959 IIEKEDAGL
+959 IIEKENAGL
-968 EVFGIPKTMV
+968 TITGIPESLV
-978 YGDTVRAG
+978 YGESAEWSYNVTKPGENGNISGSVTPAG
-986 SPDGYYYTVK
+986 ILNNDPYK
-996 KEGKNATFSA
+996 L
-1006 MISDTAVVAFDDDE
+1006 TAI
-1020 GLAAKGVGT
+1020 GVGEAT
-1029 ATITCTY
+1029 VTITY
-1036 ESDTTFATKTFTI
+1036 SSDTTYAQEKFTI
-1049 NVTPKGLTA
+1049 TVTPKPLTA
-1058 NVSHDPI
+1058 AVSHDPI
-1065 TYGDAAPTTGYSVEF
+1065 TYGDPTPT
-1080 EGLVNNNEIAEDAYT
+1080 EGYT
-1095 VDTEY
+1095 VTFNGLLTGDVLADTDYTVGTEY
-1100 TKGCKVD
+1100 KQGDPVGK
-1107 NYKFTCVLDTDKI
+1107 YAFTCVLNSETV
-1120 KNYTIGN
+1120 KNYKLDTVN
-1127 VTGELVVNPKSIA
+1127 GELVVNKKELTDGDVTVTVLGETPVYDGSEKKPAVEVKYGETTLA
-1140 APSVTINNP
+1140 AADYTVSYSNNVNAGVNTASVT
-1149 TDKTYTGS
+1149 
-1157 PCVQGVS
+1157 
-1164 VKDSEAKLT
+1164 
-1173 VDDIS
+1173 
-1178 VTYENNI
+1178 VTSNDNSSYKF
-1185 NVGTAT
+1185 TAT
-1191 IIYTGKNNYTGEIR
+1191 
-1205 KNFKITEASITDDMI
+1205 KNFTIAQAPISGAMI
-1220 ANIPSVTYDTK
+1220 ANIPSVTYNTR
-1231 AHTPEVTVTFNGSK
+1231 AHTPDVTVTFEGSTLEAGK
-1245 LTDADYTVSYSED
+1245 DYGVAYTNN
-1258 CINAGTATVTVTG
+1258 INAGTATVTVTG

-1482 YTKLE
+1482 YTLIE

-1570 VSRLDYFY
+1570 VSRFDYFY

-1696 YNYNAILWAY
+1696 YNYDAILWAY

>member
-1 MKNKIKRVCALLL
+1 MKRLISLILAVALLL
-14 AIMMLMTTLS
+14 SLAPAVFADGEEAGGVALAFGTIREIEQDVYDTTDKVKYYAIPVVVKNTTSEEIMLNALQCIFNYDESGLAPANIQADEYSFIDPITFSSKPVSEWESKDGNAANGLITVIAATTKSNYYVRVKAGQERVLFELNLARVNDVENGDYNVTFADPYLNDDGKRMQNKIGYDDTDIQISYSQSEGNLDLTDEEKITITDGKAPVLASVAVDKDEVGYASGDVITLS
-24 ANVFAGTIFT
+24 A
-34 GTKEDTIYLSWQY
+34 
-47 YEYDKTNK
+47 K
-55 SYTAVSALEEGKTYA
+55 S
-70 ARLMFHN
+70 
-77 NPADEEQTI
+77 
-86 VGASLHTEYDVEVV
+86 AS
-100 NIPDAG
+100 G
-106 EATKRSVFCK
+106 
-116 LAASFTPNNDGNGL
+116 ND
-130 LIATYATA
+130 I
-138 DGFWDDGDIVTD
+138 
-150 GYFFEARFTAKKAAT
+150 
-165 SEELKTLFKVSNESR
+165 
-180 MFDVNKRSF
+180 
-189 TIVEC
+189 
-194 PAFVARVK
+194 
-202 DGAADFFPTTTA
+202 
-214 AKIAENL
+214 
-221 VGEYIDENGNA
+221 
-232 TAVSGITVTL
+232 
-242 PATGLVEGKN
+242 TGLVSFSIKD
-252 VVTASY
+252 
-258 NGYTCDV
+258 YT
-265 TITVKPDTMTG
+265 G
-276 ISITHEPNMSYNS
+276 
-289 GDKLNLTGLVVSAQY
+289 TGLEIT
-304 ASGNT
+304 GNQ
-309 VELGSGV
+309 
-316 YATDPAKN
+316 
-324 TELTVAEHNGKRI
+324 
-337 TVTVGSFTAETTGVL
+337 L
-352 TVSPA
+352 TVSAENPA
-357 NISGAS
+357 N
-363 IEDVGPF
+363 VGT
-370 EYTGEQIKP
+370 YT
-379 EPAVSLNGKEL
+379 
-390 VKDTD
+390 
-395 YTLSYDNNTNVTTEA
+395 
-410 KVIVTAAGTEYTG
+410 VTATPEGSGCTAG
-423 SAEKTFEITKATG
+423 
-436 KLTLKVNNEE
+436 E
-446 NAVTITYGDSITFT
+446 NVETATFT
-460 DGNGIA
+460 IA
-466 IGGGNPSD
+466 P
-474 VVIYYKTTDESTG
+474 K
-487 TVYDSTSTQLNVG
+487 
-500 AYTFWAVRSADD
+500 
-512 NHEAA
+512 
-517 TSNEVVVTIVPRTVT
+517 TVT
-532 NPALTIEGFAKGS
+532 NPTLTVVGFGKGQAKGF
-545 RKSDL
+545 L
-550 TFTNVTANLET
+550 TFEDVTGGLAV
-561 PTGYNCYEGTEA
+561 PTGYRCYKGAEA
-573 TGNPDNAGNF
+573 TGNPDHEGNF
-583 KVGTT
+583 EAGTT

-617 GEEQE
+617 EEQK

-809 DKYAK
+809 DEYAK

-833 PIVVNY
+833 PIVVEGT
-839 DGEYAHSVEV
+839 GEYTHSVEV

-867 EVLNDTN
+867 EVLNDMN

-949 KLFILKLTVK
+949 KLFILKLNVK

-986 SPDGYYYTVK
+986 SPDGYYYTVE

-1006 MISDTAVVAFDDDE
+1006 MISDTAVVAFDNDE

-1058 NVSHDPI
+1058 NVSHAPI
-1065 TYGDAAPTTGYSVEF
+1065 TYGDLAPT
-1080 EGLVNNNEIAEDAYT
+1080 EGYT
-1095 VDTEY
+1095 VTFNGLLTGDVLADTDY
-1100 TKGCKVD
+1100 TVGTA
-1107 NYKFTCVLDTDKI
+1107 YKQGDPVGKYAFTCVLNSETV
-1120 KNYTIGN
+1120 KNYKLDTVN
-1127 VTGELVVNPKSIA
+1127 GELVVNKKELTDGDVTVTVLGETPVYDGSEKK
-1140 APSVTINNP
+1140 PSVEVKYGETTLAAADYTVSYSNN
-1149 TDKTYTGS
+1149 
-1157 PCVQGVS
+1157 VNAGVNT
-1164 VKDSEAKLT
+1164 A
-1173 VDDIS
+1173 S
-1178 VTYENNI
+1178 VTVTSNDNSSYKF
-1185 NVGTAT
+1185 TAT
-1191 IIYTGKNNYTGEIR
+1191 
-1205 KNFKITEASITDDMI
+1205 KNFTIAQAPISGAMI
-1220 ANIPSVTYDTK
+1220 ANIPSVTYNTR
-1231 AHTPEVTVTFNGSK
+1231 AHTPDVTVTFEGSTLEAGK
-1245 LTDADYTVSYSED
+1245 DYDVAYTNN
-1258 CINAGTATVTVTG
+1258 INAGTATVTVTG

-1352 TFRLK
+1352 TFKLK

-1487 TSGKTLADAKL
+1487 TNGKTLADAKL

-1539 LTGTLVP
+1539 LTGTLIP

-1682 PSTFNPFTDVKTTA
+1682 PNTFNPFTDVKTTA

>member
-1 MKNKIKRVCALLL
+1 
-14 AIMMLMTTLS
+14 MMLMTTLS

-617 GEEQE
+617 EEQK

-833 PIVVNY
+833 PIVVEGT
-839 DGEYAHSVEV
+839 GEYAHSVEV

-897 SFDEANRTLTLNL
+897 SFVEATRTLTLNL
-910 KSSLT
+910 ASLT

-934 ETINPGVEEIAGGED
+934 ETTNTGVEEIAGGEE

-1065 TYGDAAPTTGYSVEF
+1065 IYGDAAPTTGYSVEF
-1080 EGLVNNNEIAEDAYT
+1080 EGLVNNDEIAEDAYT

-1140 APSVTINNP
+1140 APSVTINDP

-1220 ANIPSVTYDTK
+1220 ANIPSVTYNTK
-1231 AHTPEVTVTFNGSK
+1231 PHTPEVTVTFEGSPLEAGK
-1245 LTDADYTVSYSED
+1245 DYDVAYTNNIY
-1258 CINAGTATVTVTG
+1258 AGTATVTVTG
-1271 KGNFTGTASKT
+1271 KGNFTGTASKNFAIAQAYLSVENQT
-1282 FTINKA
+1282 VTHFR
-1288 GLTLNPCTISELC
+1288 
-1301 TETDLKTRTLPSDF
+1301 TETDAKSYAVPADM
-1315 FLAGETETGFS
+1315 FLADEKETGFT
-1326 IKLTAVEGGDDIFAV
+1326 ITVTDYDGDEIFTT
-1341 APAVVEGENKI
+1341 APAVNGTNVNYQLNGTVGTAFVEVKVKPDSSNYANASFTLTFVVNDKEN
-1352 TFRLK
+1352 
-1357 NEVGA
+1357 
-1362 ATFTVTVTPVS
+1362 
-1373 GNYNGGS
+1373 
-1380 YALTISTHDRTDV
+1380 V

-1682 PSTFNPFTDVKTTA
+1682 PNTFNPFADVKTTA
-1696 YNYNAILWAY
+1696 YNYDAILWAY

>member
-1 MKNKIKRVCALLL
+1 MKLNFKRFCALAL
-14 AIMMLMTTLS
+14 AVAMLLS
-24 ANVFAGTIFT
+24 ASCITVFAKQILTGNSGTTAYLGWTYYSDTAQSNVVTELKAGETYYVNLNFYNNPT
-34 GTKEDTIYLSWQY
+34 VKEDSIQNFTLFFTPDPEEVSVERIVPRDVPGLQNNIDNGVVKLAFANTEGISKTVGLDTVILQSGIIATFFVKANKDISSTKGLLSI
-47 YEYDKTNK
+47 DVDRAVMTNGHVDAESK
-55 SYTAVSALEEGKTYA
+55 HMSVVEIPHFA
-70 ARLMFHN
+70 ARL
-77 NPADEEQTI
+77 ADN
-86 VGASLHTEYDVEVV
+86 A
-100 NIPDAG
+100 P
-106 EATKRSVFCK
+106 
-116 LAASFTPNNDGNGL
+116 
-130 LIATYATA
+130 
-138 DGFWDDGDIVTD
+138 
-150 GYFFEARFTAKKAAT
+150 
-165 SEELKTLFKVSNESR
+165 
-180 MFDVNKRSF
+180 
-189 TIVEC
+189 
-194 PAFVARVK
+194 
-202 DGAADFFPTTTA
+202 DFFPTTTA

-232 TAVSGITVTL
+232 TAVSDFTVTL
-242 PATGLVEGKN
+242 PATGLVEGEN
-252 VVTASY
+252 VVKVSY
-258 NGYTCDV
+258 NDYTCDV

-276 ISITHEPNMSYNS
+276 ISITHEPNMIYNS

-446 NAVTITYGDSITFT
+446 STVEITYGDSIQFT
-460 DGNGIA
+460 DGNGNA
-466 IGGGNPSD
+466 IGTDITIHYQMGE
-474 VVIYYKTTDESTG
+474 TTDA
-487 TVYDSTSTQLNVG
+487 VYDTATTQLNVG
-500 AYTFWAVRSADD
+500 TYTFWAVRSGDA
-512 NHEAA
+512 NHDEA
-517 TSNEVVVTIVPRTVT
+517 TSNKVVVIIKQRNIASLDITVADQTYSGAAVKPDVTVRHGNIVLNEIDDYTLSGYDGNVNVTDNASVNVTGTGNYNGEATLTFKINPKNLGDISNSFTSIANLPDKGYTGEQIKPEVTEKTITIDSDTLEVRRDYEIIYGENTNAGTATVT
-532 NPALTIEGFAKGS
+532 VKPVDGSNYTFTQFTHEFQITKVKIQIVGADFIVAPLYEEEFDGTTTGGDPVPYFTYDGNEHGVKFVFNSTKVYNGKTLDQLINVAYVEKTYIGPVEQEWKYKAKDVATYNARVEFTPVDAENYEIYGANFKNLTWKIMPATITVNPADVPSLNVLCSELVNDEKRDYDYDLS
-545 RKSDL
+545 RLGAVPSTVEIPSYEKFSYEALDTSALPKL
-550 TFTNVTANLET
+550 TFKNVTALAAGET
-561 PTGYNCYEGTEA
+561 GKVTLLVKFRNYEDVTLTVDVNYINKKTVELTVADVEA
-573 TGNPDNAGNF
+573 VYGETYAPVVLLDGKD
-583 KVGTT
+583 VTTDCTIT
-588 YSIAITLHPAANYA
+588 YSP
-602 FDELDPGYLTVTING
+602 
-617 GEEQE
+617 
-622 AKIEKGPEFNGVS
+622 
-635 EYQAVVTATTADK
+635 
-648 DEPTLD
+648 
-654 LKDLSATYGD
+654 SAP
-664 KLLNLKLDSCSA
+664 K
-676 SFNGQPVEGTFA
+676 
-688 WADEYNAETPVG
+688 
-700 DAGEQTFNVVFTPA
+700 NV
-714 QQEVYATVTGTVKVN
+714 
-729 VAKKQITFTK
+729 
-739 SDYEWKSINDDPYT
+739 
-753 LDDYKAMCFQYDK
+753 
-766 NEHGIEPTCTNNDI
+766 
-780 SDLVE
+780 
-785 FEVSS
+785 
-790 NNKSTNV
+790 
-797 IAATVTAKVLLK
+797 
-809 DKYAK
+809 
-814 NYKFDKDNTNI
+814 
-825 QSATLKVL
+825 
-833 PIVVNY
+833 
-839 DGEYAHSVEV
+839 GEYTITVSYSDSVAEGE
-849 CYTTSSVDIPL
+849 Y
-860 SAFGLPD
+860 
-867 EVLNDTN
+867 
-874 NKYWMRTD
+874 
-882 AVVAGDVDVISGTPT
+882 
-897 SFDEANRTLTLNL
+897 
-910 KSSLT
+910 
-915 KDDAG
+915 
-920 KTASVT
+920 
-926 LGLKVNNY
+926 
-934 ETINPGVEEIAGGED
+934 PGH
-949 KLFILKLTVK
+949 
-959 IIEKEDAGL
+959 
-968 EVFGIPKTMV
+968 
-978 YGDTVRAG
+978 
-986 SPDGYYYTVK
+986 
-996 KEGKNATFSA
+996 
-1006 MISDTAVVAFDDDE
+1006 
-1020 GLAAKGVGT
+1020 VGT
-1029 ATITCTY
+1029 AT
-1036 ESDTTFATKTFTI
+1036 AKLTI
-1049 NVTPKGLTA
+1049 TPKGLTA

-1065 TYGDAAPTTGYSVEF
+1065 TYGDAAPEDGYTVEF
-1080 EGLVNNNEIAEDAYT
+1080 NGLVNNDEIAEDAYT
-1095 VDTEY
+1095 VGTEY
-1100 TKGCKVD
+1100 TAGKPAGT
-1107 NYKFTCVLDTDKI
+1107 YKITCALGDSI
-1120 KNYTIGN
+1120 KNYTLEAKD
-1127 VTGELVVNPKSIA
+1127 VTGELVVKPKQLTAEDVTVTVLGETPVYDGSEKKPAVEVKYGETTLA
-1140 APSVTINNP
+1140 AADYTVSYSNNVNAGVNTASVT
-1149 TDKTYTGS
+1149 
-1157 PCVQGVS
+1157 
-1164 VKDSEAKLT
+1164 
-1173 VDDIS
+1173 
-1178 VTYENNI
+1178 VTSNDNSSYKF
-1185 NVGTAT
+1185 TAT
-1191 IIYTGKNNYTGEIR
+1191 
-1205 KNFKITEASITDDMI
+1205 KNFTIAQAPISGAMITDI
-1220 ANIPSVTYDTK
+1220 ADVTYDTK

-1258 CINAGTATVTVTG
+1258 CINAGTVTVTVTG

-1326 IKLTAVEGGDDIFAV
+1326 IELTAVAGGDDIFAV

-1414 NATISGYSG
+1414 NATISGHSG

-1487 TSGKTLADAKL
+1487 TSGKTLTDAKL

-1526 WTFTPNDTHNYTI
+1526 WTFTPADTHNYTI

-1682 PSTFNPFTDVKTTA
+1682 PNTFSPFTDVKTTA

>member
-1 MKNKIKRVCALLL
+1 
-14 AIMMLMTTLS
+14 MMLMTTLS

-100 NIPDAG
+100 NIPDTG

-194 PAFVARVK
+194 PAFVARLA
-202 DGAADFFPTTTA
+202 DNAPDFFPTTTA
-214 AKIAENL
+214 EKIAENL

-232 TAVSGITVTL
+232 TAVSDFTVTL
-242 PATGLVEGKN
+242 PATGLVEGEN

-265 TITVKPDTMTG
+265 TIKVEHDTVAS
-276 ISITHEPNMSYNS
+276 ISVTNQPNLEYTS
-289 GDKLNLTGLVVSAQY
+289 GQALNLDALEVTATFG
-304 ASGNT
+304 SGNT
-309 VELGSGV
+309 DVITSG
-316 YATDPAKN
+316 YTTDPEN
-324 TELTVAEHNGKRI
+324 GTILTVADNNGHPVTI
-337 TVTVGSFTAETTGVL
+337 TYDGQAATTDNLIVNQ
-352 TVSPA
+352 A
-357 NISGAS
+357 DISSAS
-363 IEDVGPF
+363 IAAVGPF
-370 EYTGEQIKP
+370 EYDNGNEIKP
-379 EPAVSLNGKEL
+379 TPAITLGEKLLENG
-390 VKDTD
+390 VD
-395 YTLSYDNNTNVTTEA
+395 YDLSYADNINVGTATLTATGKGEYQGTVSTT
-410 KVIVTAAGTEYTG
+410 
-423 SAEKTFEITKATG
+423 FQITKATG

-466 IGGGNPSD
+466 IGGVNPSD

-500 AYTFWAVRSADD
+500 TYTFWAVRSADA

-517 TSNEVVVTIVPRTVT
+517 PSNEVVVTIVPRTVT

-602 FDELDPGYLTVTING
+602 FDELNPGYLTVTING
-617 GEEQE
+617 EEQK

-809 DKYAK
+809 DEYAK

-833 PIVVNY
+833 PIVVEGT
-839 DGEYAHSVEV
+839 GEYTHSVEV

-860 SAFGLPD
+860 SEFGLPD

-1080 EGLVNNNEIAEDAYT
+1080 EGLVNNDEIAEDAYT

-1173 VDDIS
+1173 FDDIS

-1220 ANIPSVTYDTK
+1220 ANIPSVTYNTR
-1231 AHTPEVTVTFNGSK
+1231 AHTPDVTVTFEGSTLEAGK
-1245 LTDADYTVSYSED
+1245 DYDIAYTNN
-1258 CINAGTATVTVTG
+1258 INAGTATVTVTG

-1460 ASFGYKTATFT
+1460 TSFGYKTATFT

>member
-1 MKNKIKRVCALLL
+1 
-14 AIMMLMTTLS
+14 MMLMSTLS
-24 ANVFAGTIFT
+24 LNVFAGSVIP
-34 GTKEDTIYLSWQY
+34 GTKDEKIHLGWKYF
-47 YEYDKTNK
+47 EYDEDNEAAGA
-55 SYTAVSALEEGKTYA
+55 AVQALEAGKTYCV
-70 ARLMFHN
+70 RLAFFD
-77 NPADEEQTI
+77 NPSDENSTVTGATI
-86 VGASLHTEYDVEVV
+86 SVRYDAEAV
-100 NIPDAG
+100 NIPDTG
-106 EATKRSVFCK
+106 EATVNSVFYEYQGT
-116 LAASFTPNNDGNGL
+116 FIPNNDGNGL
-130 LIATYATA
+130 LTITLATTSGIRTNRGKLVTA
-138 DGFWDDGDIVTD
+138 GN
-150 GYFFEARFTAKKAAT
+150 FFEAVFEAKKT
-165 SEELKTLFKVSNESR
+165 VTEDELKTLFHLGSETN
-180 MFDVNKRSF
+180 MIFDVNEKDF

-194 PAFVARVK
+194 PAFTARVK

-446 NAVTITYGDSITFT
+446 NAVTITYGNSITFT

-517 TSNEVVVTIVPRTVT
+517 TSNEVVVTIVSRPIT
-532 NPALTIEGFAKGS
+532 NPVVTITNFVKGEKAFDLDVDTTTPGLRVGYSCYDPDGNRLGSTDKFKADTTYTIEIGLEAYENYVIDTTQK
-545 RKSDL
+545 L
-550 TFTNVTANLET
+550 T
-561 PTGYNCYEGTEA
+561 Y
-573 TGNPDNAGNF
+573 
-583 KVGTT
+583 
-588 YSIAITLHPAANYA
+588 
-602 FDELDPGYLTVTING
+602 TING
-617 GEEQE
+617 GESLTADIVEG
-622 AKIEKGPEFNGVS
+622 IPVNGVTT
-635 EYQAVVTATTADK
+635 YKAVVTATTAGK
-648 DEPTLD
+648 DTLAV
-654 LKDLSATYGD
+654 LLTPGTTPNAHYGMKLSDLSFTGGTVIVAGDVSKTPVDGHFEWVNPNEDVGDPTVYDGTPEPYGRAFAAKFVPTDSENYAELSLNVRVPVHKATISIDDIKDWDYTEAFQYDGTEHKVELVIPADLQGKIKVDYENNTATDVNTYKAAATISAVDDAHYAIYESVTTRELDWAIVKGDLAPTDAEKSVLFGTKEVTVTPADFGLTQDGIKIEVTHAGNSLITGCLPSDDMRSVTFMLRDTDKTDAANNASDTATLKFSSANYNETSGNTLTIKIINKRTDTEKLQIDVPATVTYGD
-664 KLLNLKLDSCSA
+664 
-676 SFNGQPVEGTFA
+676 
-688 WADEYNAETPVG
+688 
-700 DAGEQTFNVVFTPA
+700 
-714 QQEVYATVTGTVKVN
+714 TVTPSVGESKPAGAGDV
-729 VAKKQITFTK
+729 TFK
-739 SDYEWKSINDDPYT
+739 
-753 LDDYKAMCFQYDK
+753 F
-766 NEHGIEPTCTNNDI
+766 
-780 SDLVE
+780 
-785 FEVSS
+785 
-790 NNKSTNV
+790 
-797 IAATVTAKVLLK
+797 
-809 DKYAK
+809 
-814 NYKFDKDNTNI
+814 FDKDN
-825 QSATLKVL
+825 
-833 PIVVNY
+833 
-839 DGEYAHSVEV
+839 H
-849 CYTTSSVDIPL
+849 
-860 SAFGLPD
+860 
-867 EVLNDTN
+867 EVLT
-874 NKYWMRTD
+874 T
-882 AVVAGDVDVISGTPT
+882 AQP
-897 SFDEANRTLTLNL
+897 F
-910 KSSLT
+910 
-915 KDDAG
+915 DAG
-920 KTASVT
+920 TYKVTASC
-926 LGLKVNNY
+926 
-934 ETINPGVEEIAGGED
+934 ESESTI
-949 KLFILKLTVK
+949 
-959 IIEKEDAGL
+959 
-968 EVFGIPKTMV
+968 
-978 YGDTVRAG
+978 
-986 SPDGYYYTVK
+986 YTA
-996 KEGKNATFSA
+996 EATFTVEPREIEA
-1006 MISDTAVVAFDDDE
+1006 KDVAFDKE
-1020 GLAAKGVGT
+1020 LTYTGNELTQTVTVTVNGKTLTVGT
-1029 ATITCTY
+1029 DYTVSDLTGTEPGSYPVTVAGTGNYTGTVTKSFEIAKADISSAEITYDAGPYGYTGKEWKPEVAVSFNVAALTADTDYTVSY
-1036 ESDTTFATKTFTI
+1036 ENNINAGTAKIIITGIGDHFTGSTEKTFTI
-1049 NVTPKGLTA
+1049 NSAEISGCTFAPIADVTYNTKAQTPAVTVANSGRILTA
-1058 NVSHDPI
+1058 DDYDVK
-1065 TYGDAAPTTGYSVEF
+1065 
-1080 EGLVNNNEIAEDAYT
+1080 YT
-1095 VDTEY
+1095 
-1100 TKGCKVD
+1100 D
-1107 NYKFTCVLDTDKI
+1107 N
-1120 KNYTIGN
+1120 
-1127 VTGELVVNPKSIA
+1127 
-1140 APSVTINNP
+1140 
-1149 TDKTYTGS
+1149 
-1157 PCVQGVS
+1157 
-1164 VKDSEAKLT
+1164 
-1173 VDDIS
+1173 
-1178 VTYENNI
+1178 
-1185 NVGTAT
+1185 
-1191 IIYTGKNNYTGEIR
+1191 
-1205 KNFKITEASITDDMI
+1205 
-1220 ANIPSVTYDTK
+1220 
-1231 AHTPEVTVTFNGSK
+1231 
-1245 LTDADYTVSYSED
+1245 
-1258 CINAGTATVTVTG
+1258 INAGTATVTVTG

-1373 GNYNGGS
+1373 GDYNGGS

-1631 VQPSDYYYNAVLWA
+1631 VNPRDYYYDAVLWA

>member
-1 MKNKIKRVCALLL
+1 MKRVISLVL
-14 AIMMLMTTLS
+14 AILMLVTVTAVPVSAAEKEASISLSVVPVTIENKTMTEITGEGHEYRADSYFLVKVNLENGATEQYIQGVQLSVNYDPDAVVPYRFNSSSGRVGYGIAPAGFAGNVESAITSEGTVQIGLMTSGWIYVDANETANIASFLFQVKSTAETSSYRFAINTEAETIIEALVDPDGTETAYIDCDYSEAKYDLAIKGAVPTLASVAVDKDKVGYASGDVITLS
-24 ANVFAGTIFT
+24 AESTSGKNVTDFVTFTIKDYEGTGLSIEKDKLTVAAEGAAPVGTYTVVATPDGTNCTLAEGASAPEATFT
-34 GTKEDTIYLSWQY
+34 ITSKKVTDPKVEITDFV
-47 YEYDKTNK
+47 K
-55 SYTAVSALEEGKTYA
+55 GKTYFDMHVNTTTPGLTVGCIA
-70 ARLMFHN
+70 YEGEGIDQN
-77 NPADEEQTI
+77 NQLKGGDVFKADTTYTI
-86 VGASLHTEYDVEVV
+86 VITL
-100 NIPDAG
+100 
-106 EATKRSVFCK
+106 
-116 LAASFTPNNDGNGL
+116 
-130 LIATYATA
+130 TA
-138 DGFWDDGDIVTD
+138 NANYVID
-150 GYFFEARFTAKKAAT
+150 
-165 SEELKTLFKVSNESR
+165 
-180 MFDVNKRSF
+180 
-189 TIVEC
+189 
-194 PAFVARVK
+194 
-202 DGAADFFPTTTA
+202 TT
-214 AKIAENL
+214 
-221 VGEYIDENGNA
+221 
-232 TAVSGITVTL
+232 
-242 PATGLVEGKN
+242 
-252 VVTASY
+252 
-258 NGYTCDV
+258 
-265 TITVKPDTMTG
+265 
-276 ISITHEPNMSYNS
+276 
-289 GDKLNLTGLVVSAQY
+289 Q
-304 ASGNT
+304 
-309 VELGSGV
+309 
-316 YATDPAKN
+316 
-324 TELTVAEHNGKRI
+324 
-337 TVTVGSFTAETTGVL
+337 
-352 TVSPA
+352 
-357 NISGAS
+357 
-363 IEDVGPF
+363 
-370 EYTGEQIKP
+370 
-379 EPAVSLNGKEL
+379 
-390 VKDTD
+390 
-395 YTLSYDNNTNVTTEA
+395 
-410 KVIVTAAGTEYTG
+410 
-423 SAEKTFEITKATG
+423 
-436 KLTLKVNNEE
+436 KLT
-446 NAVTITYGDSITFT
+446 Y
-460 DGNGIA
+460 
-466 IGGGNPSD
+466 
-474 VVIYYKTTDESTG
+474 
-487 TVYDSTSTQLNVG
+487 
-500 AYTFWAVRSADD
+500 
-512 NHEAA
+512 
-517 TSNEVVVTIVPRTVT
+517 
-532 NPALTIEGFAKGS
+532 
-545 RKSDL
+545 
-550 TFTNVTANLET
+550 
-561 PTGYNCYEGTEA
+561 
-573 TGNPDNAGNF
+573 
-583 KVGTT
+583 
-588 YSIAITLHPAANYA
+588 
-602 FDELDPGYLTVTING
+602 TING

-700 DAGEQTFNVVFTPA
+700 DAGEQTFHVVFTPNES
-714 QQEVYATVTGTVKVN
+714 EVYATVTDTVTVN
-729 VAKKQITFTK
+729 VAQKEIEFKKA
-739 SDYEWKSINDDPYT
+739 DYAWQSINPDDAYT
-753 LDDYKAMCFQYDK
+753 VDSYGRMRFQYDGK
-766 NEHGIEPTCTNNDI
+766 EHGIEPSCNNEDI
-780 SDLVE
+780 RDLVE
-785 FEVSS
+785 FEYVTPSTT
-790 NNKSTNV
+790 NKSINV
-797 IAATVTAKVLLK
+797 TGATVKARVLLK
-809 DKYAK
+809 NN
-814 NYKFDKDNTNI
+814 NYKFDKDSTIINDGDW
-825 QSATLKVL
+825 SVD
-833 PIVVNY
+833 PIVIDY
-839 DGEYAHSVEV
+839 TGEYTYSVEV

-860 SAFGLPD
+860 SAFDLP
-867 EVLNDTN
+867 ENVLTDTN
-874 NKYWMRTD
+874 NKYLMRNE
-882 AVVAGDVDVISGTPT
+882 AVVVDEGDVISGTPT
-897 SFDEANRTLTLNL
+897 AFDDTTLTLTLNL
-910 KSSLT
+910 KNSLT
-915 KDDAG
+915 KADAN
-920 KTASVT
+920 KTATVT

-934 ETINPGVEEIAGGED
+934 ETTNPGVEEIAGGED
-949 KLFILKLTVK
+949 KLFILKLNVK
-959 IIEKEDAGL
+959 IIEKENAGL
-968 EVFGIPKTMV
+968 TITGIPESLV
-978 YGDTVRAG
+978 YGESAEWSYNVTKPGENGNISGSVTPAG
-986 SPDGYYYTVK
+986 ILNNDPYK
-996 KEGKNATFSA
+996 L
-1006 MISDTAVVAFDDDE
+1006 TAI
-1020 GLAAKGVGT
+1020 GVGEAT
-1029 ATITCTY
+1029 VTITY
-1036 ESDTTFATKTFTI
+1036 SSDTTYAQEKFTI
-1049 NVTPKGLTA
+1049 TVTPKPLTA
-1058 NVSHDPI
+1058 AVSHDPI
-1065 TYGDAAPTTGYSVEF
+1065 TYGDPTPT
-1080 EGLVNNNEIAEDAYT
+1080 EGYT
-1095 VDTEY
+1095 VTFNGLLTGDVLADTDYTVGTEY
-1100 TKGCKVD
+1100 KQGDPVGK
-1107 NYKFTCVLDTDKI
+1107 YAFTCVLNSETV
-1120 KNYTIGN
+1120 KNYKLDTVN
-1127 VTGELVVNPKSIA
+1127 GELVVNKKELTDGDVTVTVLGETPVYDGSEKKPAVEVKYGETTLA
-1140 APSVTINNP
+1140 AADYTVSYSNNVNAGVNTASVT
-1149 TDKTYTGS
+1149 
-1157 PCVQGVS
+1157 
-1164 VKDSEAKLT
+1164 
-1173 VDDIS
+1173 
-1178 VTYENNI
+1178 VTSNDNSSYKF
-1185 NVGTAT
+1185 TAT
-1191 IIYTGKNNYTGEIR
+1191 
-1205 KNFKITEASITDDMI
+1205 KNFTIAQAPISGAMI
-1220 ANIPSVTYDTK
+1220 ANIPSVTYNTR
-1231 AHTPEVTVTFNGSK
+1231 AHTPEVTVRFNGSK

-1258 CINAGTATVTVTG
+1258 CINAGTVTVTVTG

-1526 WTFTPNDTHNYTI
+1526 WTFTPNDTHNYAI

-1570 VSRLDYFY
+1570 VSRFDYFY

-1645 VEQGITTGLNATTFG
+1645 VEQGITTGLNANTFG

-1696 YNYNAILWAY
+1696 YNYGAILWAY

>member
-1 MKNKIKRVCALLL
+1 MKRNIALLL
-14 AIMMLMTTLS
+14 IAALLASFLVLPVSAAEIPEIKLS
-24 ANVFAGTIFT
+24 VVPFTEDAENGTIIE
-34 GTKEDTIYLSWQY
+34 GTAKET
-47 YEYDKTNK
+47 YEAGD
-55 SYTAVSALEEGKTYA
+55 AVACK
-70 ARLMFHN
+70 
-77 NPADEEQTI
+77 
-86 VGASLHTEYDVEVV
+86 VEFV
-100 NIPDAG
+100 
-106 EATKRSVFCK
+106 
-116 LAASFTPNNDGNGL
+116 NNDVVRWLNTFAIEL
-130 LIATYATA
+130 MYDNTKLSLYS
-138 DGFWDDGDIVTD
+138 FPSDD
-150 GYFFEARFTAKKAAT
+150 E
-165 SEELKTLFKVSNESR
+165 
-180 MFDVNKRSF
+180 
-189 TIVEC
+189 
-194 PAFVARVK
+194 
-202 DGAADFFPTTTA
+202 
-214 AKIAENL
+214 
-221 VGEYIDENGNA
+221 
-232 TAVSGITVTL
+232 
-242 PATGLVEGKN
+242 
-252 VVTASY
+252 
-258 NGYTCDV
+258 
-265 TITVKPDTMTG
+265 
-276 ISITHEPNMSYNS
+276 
-289 GDKLNLTGLVVSAQY
+289 
-304 ASGNT
+304 
-309 VELGSGV
+309 
-316 YATDPAKN
+316 
-324 TELTVAEHNGKRI
+324 
-337 TVTVGSFTAETTGVL
+337 
-352 TVSPA
+352 
-357 NISGAS
+357 
-363 IEDVGPF
+363 EDVGPLVNELGGLSTPAAKPDEGHYPF
-370 EYTGEQIKP
+370 AIALTPGQRVAANATKTVAYILFKISGEAESGNLTFTVDKDSNRNQICG
-379 EPAVSLNGKEL
+379 SLNKGGEAENFTEIDFSDIAVEAPVIGVAPTIDS
-390 VKDTD
+390 VKVDPD
-395 YTLSYDNNTNVTTEA
+395 SAEYASGDVLTLSATS
-410 KVIVTAAGTEYTG
+410 KAGSNIT
-423 SAEKTFEITKATG
+423 SLVTFEVTNDAGSPATG
-436 KLTLKVNNEE
+436 FTLDAE
-446 NAVTITYGDSITFT
+446 NATLTVNETDPASVGTYTVKASAKGEESRGEATATFT
-460 DGNGIA
+460 I
-466 IGGGNPSD
+466 NP
-474 VVIYYKTTDESTG
+474 K
-487 TVYDSTSTQLNVG
+487 
-500 AYTFWAVRSADD
+500 
-512 NHEAA
+512 
-517 TSNEVVVTIVPRTVT
+517 TVT
-532 NPALTIEGFAKGS
+532 NPTLTVVGFGKGQAKGS
-545 RKSDL
+545 L
-550 TFTNVTANLET
+550 TFKDVTGGLAVPN
-561 PTGYNCYEGTEA
+561 GYRCYKGTEA
-573 TGNPDNAGNF
+573 TGTPDHEGNF
-583 KVGTT
+583 EAGTT
-588 YSIAITLHPAANYA
+588 YTIAITLNPAENYA
-602 FDELDPGYLTVTING
+602 FDELDPGSVAVTING
-617 GEEQE
+617 EEQK

-664 KLLNLKLDSCSA
+664 KLRNLKLDSCSA

-809 DKYAK
+809 DEYAK

-833 PIVVNY
+833 PIVVEGT
-839 DGEYAHSVEV
+839 GEYTHSVEV

-860 SAFGLPD
+860 SEFGLPD

-934 ETINPGVEEIAGGED
+934 ETTNPGVEEIAGGED
-949 KLFILKLTVK
+949 KLFILKLNVK
-959 IIEKEDAGL
+959 IIEKENAGL
-968 EVFGIPKTMV
+968 TITGIPESLV
-978 YGDTVRAG
+978 YGESAEWSYNVTKPGENGNISGSVTPAG
-986 SPDGYYYTVK
+986 ILNNDPYK
-996 KEGKNATFSA
+996 L
-1006 MISDTAVVAFDDDE
+1006 TAI
-1020 GLAAKGVGT
+1020 GVGEAT
-1029 ATITCTY
+1029 VTITY
-1036 ESDTTFATKTFTI
+1036 SSDTTYAQEKFTI
-1049 NVTPKGLTA
+1049 TVTPKPLTA
-1058 NVSHDPI
+1058 AVSHDPI
-1065 TYGDAAPTTGYSVEF
+1065 TYGDPTPT
-1080 EGLVNNNEIAEDAYT
+1080 EGYT
-1095 VDTEY
+1095 VTFNGLLTGDVLADTDYTVGTEY
-1100 TKGCKVD
+1100 KQGDPVGK
-1107 NYKFTCVLDTDKI
+1107 YAFTCVLNSETV
-1120 KNYTIGN
+1120 KNYKLDTVN
-1127 VTGELVVNPKSIA
+1127 GELVVNKKELTDGDVTVTVLGETPVYDGSEKKPAVEVKYGETTLA
-1140 APSVTINNP
+1140 AADYTVSYSNNVNAGVNTASVT
-1149 TDKTYTGS
+1149 
-1157 PCVQGVS
+1157 
-1164 VKDSEAKLT
+1164 
-1173 VDDIS
+1173 
-1178 VTYENNI
+1178 VTSNDNSSYKF
-1185 NVGTAT
+1185 TAT
-1191 IIYTGKNNYTGEIR
+1191 
-1205 KNFKITEASITDDMI
+1205 KNFTIAQAPISGAMI
-1220 ANIPSVTYDTK
+1220 ANIPSVTYNTR
-1231 AHTPEVTVTFNGSK
+1231 AHTPEVTVRFNGSK

-1258 CINAGTATVTVTG
+1258 CINAGTVTVTVTG
-1271 KGNFTGTASKT
+1271 KGNFTGTASKNFAIAQAYLSVENQT
-1282 FTINKA
+1282 VTHFR
-1288 GLTLNPCTISELC
+1288 
-1301 TETDLKTRTLPSDF
+1301 TETDAKSYAVPADM
-1315 FLAGETETGFS
+1315 FLADEKETGFT
-1326 IKLTAVEGGDDIFAV
+1326 ITVTDYDGDEIFTT
-1341 APAVVEGENKI
+1341 APAVNGTNVNYQLNGTVGTAFVEVKVKPDSSNYANASFTLTFVVNDKEN
-1352 TFRLK
+1352 
-1357 NEVGA
+1357 
-1362 ATFTVTVTPVS
+1362 
-1373 GNYNGGS
+1373 
-1380 YALTISTHDRTDV
+1380 V

-1414 NATISGYSG
+1414 NATISGHSG

-1631 VQPSDYYYNAVLWA
+1631 VNPRDYYYDAVLWA

>member
-1 MKNKIKRVCALLL
+1 MKLNFKRFCALAL
-14 AIMMLMTTLS
+14 AAAMLLS
-24 ANVFAGTIFT
+24 ASCITVFAKQILTGNSGTTAYLGWTYYSDTAQSNVVTELKAGETYYVNLNFYNNPT
-34 GTKEDTIYLSWQY
+34 VKEDSIQNFTLFFTPDPEEVSVERIVPRDVPGLQNNIDNGVVKLAFANTEGISKTVGLDTVILQSGIIATFFVKANKDISSTKGLLSI
-47 YEYDKTNK
+47 DVDRAVMTNGHVDAESK
-55 SYTAVSALEEGKTYA
+55 HMSVVEIPHFA
-70 ARLMFHN
+70 ARL
-77 NPADEEQTI
+77 ADN
-86 VGASLHTEYDVEVV
+86 A
-100 NIPDAG
+100 P
-106 EATKRSVFCK
+106 
-116 LAASFTPNNDGNGL
+116 
-130 LIATYATA
+130 
-138 DGFWDDGDIVTD
+138 
-150 GYFFEARFTAKKAAT
+150 
-165 SEELKTLFKVSNESR
+165 
-180 MFDVNKRSF
+180 
-189 TIVEC
+189 
-194 PAFVARVK
+194 
-202 DGAADFFPTTTA
+202 DFFPTTTA

-232 TAVSGITVTL
+232 TAVSDFTVTL
-242 PATGLVEGKN
+242 PATGLVEGNN
-252 VVTASY
+252 VVKASY

-265 TITVKPDTMTG
+265 TIKVEHDTVAS
-276 ISITHEPNMSYNS
+276 ISVTNQPNLEYTS
-289 GDKLNLTGLVVSAQY
+289 GQALNLDALEVTATFG
-304 ASGNT
+304 SGNT
-309 VELGSGV
+309 DVITSG
-316 YATDPAKN
+316 YTTDPEN
-324 TELTVAEHNGKRI
+324 GTILTVADNNGHPVTI
-337 TVTVGSFTAETTGVL
+337 TYDGQAATTDNLIVNQ
-352 TVSPA
+352 A
-357 NISGAS
+357 DISSAS
-363 IEDVGPF
+363 IAAVGPF
-370 EYTGEQIKP
+370 EYDNGNEIKP
-379 EPAVSLNGKEL
+379 TPAITLGEKLLENG
-390 VKDTD
+390 VD
-395 YTLSYDNNTNVTTEA
+395 YDLSYADNINVGTATLTATGKGEYQGTVSTT
-410 KVIVTAAGTEYTG
+410 
-423 SAEKTFEITKATG
+423 FQITKATG

-466 IGGGNPSD
+466 IGGVNPSD

-517 TSNEVVVTIVPRTVT
+517 TSNEVVVTIVSRPIT
-532 NPALTIEGFAKGS
+532 NPVVTITNFVKGEKAFDLDVDTTTPDLRVGYSCYDPDGNRLGSTDKFKADTTYTIEIGLEAYENYVIDTTQK
-545 RKSDL
+545 L
-550 TFTNVTANLET
+550 T
-561 PTGYNCYEGTEA
+561 Y
-573 TGNPDNAGNF
+573 
-583 KVGTT
+583 
-588 YSIAITLHPAANYA
+588 
-602 FDELDPGYLTVTING
+602 TING
-617 GEEQE
+617 GESLTADIVEG
-622 AKIEKGPEFNGVS
+622 IPVNGVTT
-635 EYQAVVTATTADK
+635 YKAVVTATTAGK
-648 DEPTLD
+648 DTLAVLLTPD
-654 LKDLSATYGD
+654 TTPNAHYGMKLSDLSFTGGAVIVAGDANKTPVDGHFEWVNPNEDVDDPTVYDGTSEPYGRAFAAKFVPTDSENYAELSLNVRVHVHKATISIADIKDWDYTEAFQYDGTEHKVELVIPADLQGKIKVDYENNTATDVNTYKAAATISAVDDAHYAIYESVTTRELDWAIVKGDLAPTDAEKSVLFGTKEVTVTPADFGLTQDGIKIEVTHAGNSLITGYLASDDMRSVTFMLRDTDKTDAANNASDTATLKFFSANYNETSGNTLTIKIINKRTDTEKLQIDVPATVTYGD
-664 KLLNLKLDSCSA
+664 TVTPSVGESKPAGAGDVTFKFFDKDNHEVLTTA
-676 SFNGQPVEGTFA
+676 QPF
-688 WADEYNAETPVG
+688 
-700 DAGEQTFNVVFTPA
+700 DAGTYKVTASCESESTIYTAEATFTVEPREIEAKDVAFDKELTYTGNELTQTVTVTVNGKTLTVGKDYTVSGLTGTEPGSYP
-714 QQEVYATVTGTVKVN
+714 VTVTGTGNYTGKV
-729 VAKKQITFTK
+729 TK
-739 SDYEWKSINDDPYT
+739 SFTISKAQISSAAITYDAGPYGYTGKEWKPEVAVSFNDAALTADTDYTVSYENNIN
-753 LDDYKAMCFQYDK
+753 A
-766 NEHGIEPTCTNNDI
+766 G
-780 SDLVE
+780 
-785 FEVSS
+785 
-790 NNKSTNV
+790 
-797 IAATVTAKVLLK
+797 TAKIII
-809 DKYAK
+809 
-814 NYKFDKDNTNI
+814 TGI
-825 QSATLKVL
+825 
-833 PIVVNY
+833 
-839 DGEYAHSVEV
+839 
-849 CYTTSSVDIPL
+849 
-860 SAFGLPD
+860 
-867 EVLNDTN
+867 
-874 NKYWMRTD
+874 
-882 AVVAGDVDVISGTPT
+882 GDHFT
-897 SFDEANRTLTLNL
+897 
-910 KSSLT
+910 
-915 KDDAG
+915 
-920 KTASVT
+920 
-926 LGLKVNNY
+926 
-934 ETINPGVEEIAGGED
+934 
-949 KLFILKLTVK
+949 
-959 IIEKEDAGL
+959 
-968 EVFGIPKTMV
+968 
-978 YGDTVRAG
+978 G
-986 SPDGYYYTVK
+986 ST
-996 KEGKNATFSA
+996 E
-1006 MISDTAVVAFDDDE
+1006 
-1020 GLAAKGVGT
+1020 
-1029 ATITCTY
+1029 
-1036 ESDTTFATKTFTI
+1036 KTFTI
-1049 NVTPKGLTA
+1049 NSAEISGCTFA
-1058 NVSHDPI
+1058 PI
-1065 TYGDAAPTTGYSVEF
+1065 AD
-1080 EGLVNNNEIAEDAYT
+1080 
-1095 VDTEY
+1095 
-1100 TKGCKVD
+1100 
-1107 NYKFTCVLDTDKI
+1107 
-1120 KNYTIGN
+1120 
-1127 VTGELVVNPKSIA
+1127 
-1140 APSVTINNP
+1140 
-1149 TDKTYTGS
+1149 
-1157 PCVQGVS
+1157 
-1164 VKDSEAKLT
+1164 
-1173 VDDIS
+1173 
-1178 VTYENNI
+1178 VTYN
-1185 NVGTAT
+1185 
-1191 IIYTGKNNYTGEIR
+1191 
-1205 KNFKITEASITDDMI
+1205 
-1220 ANIPSVTYDTK
+1220 TK
-1231 AHTPEVTVTFNGSK
+1231 AHTPEVTVAISGRTLEADK
-1245 LTDADYTVSYSED
+1245 DYTVSYASN
-1258 CINAGTATVTVTG
+1258 INAGTATVTVTG

-1315 FLAGETETGFS
+1315 FFAGETETGFS

-1352 TFRLK
+1352 TFKLK

-1526 WTFTPNDTHNYTI
+1526 WTFTPADTHNYTI

>member
-1 MKNKIKRVCALLL
+1 MKRVVSLVL
-14 AIMMLMTTLS
+14 AILMLVTVTAVPVSAAEKGTSLSLSVVPVTIENKTMTEVTDEGHEYTADSYFLVKVNLKNGATEQYIQGVQLSVNYDPDAVVPYRFNSSSGRVGYGIAPAGFAGNVESAITSEGTVQIGLMTSGWIYVDANETANIASFLFQVKSTAETSSYRFAINTEAETIIEALVDPDGTETAYIDCDYSEAKYDLAIKGAVPTLASVAVDKDEVGYASGDVITLS
-24 ANVFAGTIFT
+24 A
-34 GTKEDTIYLSWQY
+34 ES
-47 YEYDKTNK
+47 
-55 SYTAVSALEEGKTYA
+55 
-70 ARLMFHN
+70 
-77 NPADEEQTI
+77 
-86 VGASLHTEYDVEVV
+86 
-100 NIPDAG
+100 
-106 EATKRSVFCK
+106 
-116 LAASFTPNNDGNGL
+116 
-130 LIATYATA
+130 
-138 DGFWDDGDIVTD
+138 
-150 GYFFEARFTAKKAAT
+150 T
-165 SEELKTLFKVSNESR
+165 S
-180 MFDVNKRSF
+180 
-189 TIVEC
+189 
-194 PAFVARVK
+194 
-202 DGAADFFPTTTA
+202 
-214 AKIAENL
+214 
-221 VGEYIDENGNA
+221 
-232 TAVSGITVTL
+232 
-242 PATGLVEGKN
+242 GKN
-252 VVTASY
+252 VTDFVTF
-258 NGYTCDV
+258 
-265 TITVKPDTMTG
+265 TIKDYEG
-276 ISITHEPNMSYNS
+276 
-289 GDKLNLTGLVVSAQY
+289 TGLSI
-304 ASGNT
+304 
-309 VELGSGV
+309 EK
-316 YATDPAKN
+316 DK
-324 TELTVAEHNGKRI
+324 LTVAAEGAAPVGTY
-337 TVTVGSFTAETTGVL
+337 TVVATPDGTNCTLAE
-352 TVSPA
+352 
-357 NISGAS
+357 GAS
-363 IEDVGPF
+363 A
-370 EYTGEQIKP
+370 P
-379 EPAVSLNGKEL
+379 EA
-390 VKDTD
+390 
-395 YTLSYDNNTNVTTEA
+395 
-410 KVIVTAAGTEYTG
+410 
-423 SAEKTFEITKATG
+423 
-436 KLTLKVNNEE
+436 
-446 NAVTITYGDSITFT
+446 TFT
-460 DGNGIA
+460 IIPKKITDPKVA
-466 IGGGNPSD
+466 I
-474 VVIYYKTTDESTG
+474 T
-487 TVYDSTSTQLNVG
+487 
-500 AYTFWAVRSADD
+500 
-512 NHEAA
+512 
-517 TSNEVVVTIVPRTVT
+517 
-532 NPALTIEGFAKGS
+532 GFAKGNDIHW
-545 RKSDL
+545 DL
-550 TFTNVTANLET
+550 KIEPKDTAGLISN
-561 PTGYNCYEGTEA
+561 GVNCYEGPGVTDKP
-573 TGNPDNAGNF
+573 TNSGKFKPDTIYTF
-583 KVGTT
+583 
-588 YSIAITLHPAANYA
+588 AITLDAMENY
-602 FDELDPGYLTVTING
+602 ELGEGTLTYTING
-617 GEEQE
+617 GEEMTTP
-622 AKIEKGPEFNGVS
+622 IVEKNDFPTPY
-635 EYQAVVTATTADK
+635 YQAIVIARTTGLDS
-648 DEPTLD
+648 PTLELD
-654 LKDLSATYGD
+654 ELTATYGD
-664 KLLNLKLDSCSA
+664 LLSSLTPTGTATYN
-676 SFNGQPVEGTFA
+676 NQTVQGTFA
-688 WADEYNAETPVG
+688 WSGYDAGKTVG
-700 DAGEQTFNVVFTPA
+700 DAGVNEFDVVFTPT
-714 QQEVYATVTGTVKVN
+714 QQEVYATVNGTVKVN

-739 SDYEWKSINDDPYT
+739 SDYKWRPSNNETPTEVKDDGEIVFT
-753 LDDYKAMCFQYDK
+753 YDGK
-766 NEHGIEPTCTNNDI
+766 VHGIEAYCDNSAIADDVEIVYDSGERSFI
-780 SDLVE
+780 S
-785 FEVSS
+785 SKGS
-790 NNKSTNV
+790 
-797 IAATVTAKVLLK
+797 TVTAHVEVK
-809 DKYAK
+809 DSR
-814 NYKFDKDNTNI
+814 NFELDGGQNI
-825 QSATLKVL
+825 QNGSIRIL
-833 PIVVNY
+833 PIVIDY
-839 DGEYAHSVEV
+839 TDEYTHSVEV

-897 SFDEANRTLTLNL
+897 SFVEATRTLTLNL
-910 KSSLT
+910 ASLT

-934 ETINPGVEEIAGGED
+934 ETTNTGVEEIAGGEE

-1065 TYGDAAPTTGYSVEF
+1065 IYGDAAPTTGYSVEF
-1080 EGLVNNNEIAEDAYT
+1080 EGLVNNDEIAEDAYT

-1140 APSVTINNP
+1140 APSVTINDP

-1220 ANIPSVTYDTK
+1220 ANIPSVTYNTK
-1231 AHTPEVTVTFNGSK
+1231 PHTPEVTVTFEGSPLEAGK
-1245 LTDADYTVSYSED
+1245 DYDVAYTNNIY
-1258 CINAGTATVTVTG
+1258 AGTATVTVTG
-1271 KGNFTGTASKT
+1271 KGNFTGTASKNFAIAQAYLSVENQT
-1282 FTINKA
+1282 VTHFR
-1288 GLTLNPCTISELC
+1288 
-1301 TETDLKTRTLPSDF
+1301 TETDAKSYAVPADM
-1315 FLAGETETGFS
+1315 FLADEKETGFT
-1326 IKLTAVEGGDDIFAV
+1326 ITVTDYDGDEIFTT
-1341 APAVVEGENKI
+1341 APAVNGTNVNYQLNGTVGTAFVEVKVKPDSSNYANASFTLTFVVNDKEN
-1352 TFRLK
+1352 
-1357 NEVGA
+1357 
-1362 ATFTVTVTPVS
+1362 
-1373 GNYNGGS
+1373 
-1380 YALTISTHDRTDV
+1380 V

-1526 WTFTPNDTHNYTI
+1526 WTFTPNDTHNYAI

-1570 VSRLDYFY
+1570 VSRFDYFY

>member
-1 MKNKIKRVCALLL
+1 MKLNFKRFCALAL
-14 AIMMLMTTLS
+14 AVAMLLS
-24 ANVFAGTIFT
+24 ASCITVFAKQILTGNSGTTAYLGWTYYSDTAQSNVVTELKAGETYYVNLNFYNNPT
-34 GTKEDTIYLSWQY
+34 VKEDSIQNFTLFFTPDPEEVSVERIVPRDVPGLQNNIDNGVVKLAFANTEGISKTVGLDTVILQSGIIATFFVKANKDISSTKGLLSI
-47 YEYDKTNK
+47 DVDRAVMTNGHVDAESK
-55 SYTAVSALEEGKTYA
+55 HMSVVEIPHFA
-70 ARLMFHN
+70 ARL
-77 NPADEEQTI
+77 ADN
-86 VGASLHTEYDVEVV
+86 A
-100 NIPDAG
+100 P
-106 EATKRSVFCK
+106 
-116 LAASFTPNNDGNGL
+116 
-130 LIATYATA
+130 
-138 DGFWDDGDIVTD
+138 
-150 GYFFEARFTAKKAAT
+150 
-165 SEELKTLFKVSNESR
+165 
-180 MFDVNKRSF
+180 
-189 TIVEC
+189 
-194 PAFVARVK
+194 
-202 DGAADFFPTTTA
+202 DFFPTTTA
-214 AKIAENL
+214 EKIAENL

-242 PATGLVEGKN
+242 PATGLVEGEN
-252 VVTASY
+252 VVKVSY

-276 ISITHEPNMSYNS
+276 ISITQEPNMSYNS

-324 TELTVAEHNGKRI
+324 TELTVAEHNGKHI
-337 TVTVGSFTAETTGVL
+337 TVTVGSFTAETIGTL
-352 TVSPA
+352 TVNPA
-357 NISGAS
+357 DISGAS

-446 NAVTITYGDSITFT
+446 NAVTITYGDSIQFT
-460 DGNGIA
+460 DGNGNA

-500 AYTFWAVRSADD
+500 NYTFWAVRSADD

-617 GEEQE
+617 EEQK

-809 DKYAK
+809 DEYAK

-833 PIVVNY
+833 PIVVEGT
-839 DGEYAHSVEV
+839 GEYTHSVEV

-860 SAFGLPD
+860 SEFGLPD

-978 YGDTVRAG
+978 YGDTEQDLR
-986 SPDGYYYTVK
+986 
-996 KEGKNATFSA
+996 
-1006 MISDTAVVAFDDDE
+1006 
-1020 GLAAKGVGT
+1020 
-1029 ATITCTY
+1029 
-1036 ESDTTFATKTFTI
+1036 
-1049 NVTPKGLTA
+1049 
-1058 NVSHDPI
+1058 
-1065 TYGDAAPTTGYSVEF
+1065 
-1080 EGLVNNNEIAEDAYT
+1080 
-1095 VDTEY
+1095 
-1100 TKGCKVD
+1100 
-1107 NYKFTCVLDTDKI
+1107 
-1120 KNYTIGN
+1120 
-1127 VTGELVVNPKSIA
+1127 
-1140 APSVTINNP
+1140 
-1149 TDKTYTGS
+1149 
-1157 PCVQGVS
+1157 
-1164 VKDSEAKLT
+1164 
-1173 VDDIS
+1173 
-1178 VTYENNI
+1178 
-1185 NVGTAT
+1185 TAT
-1191 IIYTGKNNYTGEIR
+1191 IIR
-1205 KNFKITEASITDDMI
+1205 
-1220 ANIPSVTYDTK
+1220 
-1231 AHTPEVTVTFNGSK
+1231 SK
-1245 LTDADYTVSYSED
+1245 
-1258 CINAGTATVTVTG
+1258 
-1271 KGNFTGTASKT
+1271 
-1282 FTINKA
+1282 
-1288 GLTLNPCTISELC
+1288 
-1301 TETDLKTRTLPSDF
+1301 R
-1315 FLAGETETGFS
+1315 
-1326 IKLTAVEGGDDIFAV
+1326 
-1341 APAVVEGENKI
+1341 
-1352 TFRLK
+1352 R
-1357 NEVGA
+1357 
-1362 ATFTVTVTPVS
+1362 
-1373 GNYNGGS
+1373 
-1380 YALTISTHDRTDV
+1380 
-1393 SGSISFPDGS
+1393 
-1403 AVYTGTGIKYE
+1403 
-1414 NATISGYSG
+1414 
-1423 TLRYGYTPNAS
+1423 
-1434 TGASLDASGLP
+1434 
-1445 LTVGTYTVAVTFNSD
+1445 
-1460 ASFGYKTATFT
+1460 
-1471 ITKATPTGTPG
+1471 
-1482 YTKLE
+1482 
-1487 TSGKTLADAKL
+1487 AKML
-1498 TVGTIRPAGTIAWD
+1498 
-1512 LPLTTVLEDGKAYA
+1512 
-1526 WTFTPNDTHNYTI
+1526 H
-1539 LTGTLVP
+1539 
-1546 YVDDGMD
+1546 
-1553 YIPGVIGGNTGS
+1553 
-1565 FNFHD
+1565 
-1570 VSRLDYFY
+1570 
-1578 DAVKWAAENGIAS
+1578 
-1591 GTGRYTFSPNAV
+1591 SP
-1603 CTRAQTV
+1603 
-1610 TFLWRAAGS
+1610 
-1619 PLPRYRVCPFTD
+1619 
-1631 VQPSDYYYNAVLWA
+1631 
-1645 VEQGITTGLNATTFG
+1645 QG
-1660 PDVTVTRGQVATF
+1660 
-1673 LYRAASAAK
+1673 
-1682 PSTFNPFTDVKTTA
+1682 
-1696 YNYNAILWAY
+1696 
-1706 DNRITTGT
+1706 
-1714 SDTTFSPDAYCTR
+1714 
-1727 AQIVTFLYRYYQ
+1727 
-1739 GR
+1739 

>member
-1 MKNKIKRVCALLL
+1 MKRLISLILAVALLL
-14 AIMMLMTTLS
+14 SLAPAVFADGEEAGGVALAFGTIREIEQDVYDTTDKVKYYAIPVVVKNTTSEEIMLNALQCIFNYDESGLAPANIQADEYSFIDPITFSSKPVSEWESKDGNAANGLITVIAATTKSNYYVRVKAGQERVLFELNLARVNDVENGDYNVTFADPYLNDDGKRMQNKIGYYDTDIQISYSQSEGNLDLTDEEKITITDGKAPVLASVAVDKDEVGYASGDVITLS
-24 ANVFAGTIFT
+24 A
-34 GTKEDTIYLSWQY
+34 
-47 YEYDKTNK
+47 K
-55 SYTAVSALEEGKTYA
+55 S
-70 ARLMFHN
+70 
-77 NPADEEQTI
+77 
-86 VGASLHTEYDVEVV
+86 AS
-100 NIPDAG
+100 G
-106 EATKRSVFCK
+106 
-116 LAASFTPNNDGNGL
+116 ND
-130 LIATYATA
+130 I
-138 DGFWDDGDIVTD
+138 
-150 GYFFEARFTAKKAAT
+150 
-165 SEELKTLFKVSNESR
+165 
-180 MFDVNKRSF
+180 
-189 TIVEC
+189 
-194 PAFVARVK
+194 
-202 DGAADFFPTTTA
+202 
-214 AKIAENL
+214 
-221 VGEYIDENGNA
+221 
-232 TAVSGITVTL
+232 
-242 PATGLVEGKN
+242 TGLVSFSIKD
-252 VVTASY
+252 
-258 NGYTCDV
+258 YT
-265 TITVKPDTMTG
+265 G
-276 ISITHEPNMSYNS
+276 
-289 GDKLNLTGLVVSAQY
+289 TGLEIT
-304 ASGNT
+304 GNQ
-309 VELGSGV
+309 
-316 YATDPAKN
+316 
-324 TELTVAEHNGKRI
+324 
-337 TVTVGSFTAETTGVL
+337 L
-352 TVSPA
+352 TVSAENPA
-357 NISGAS
+357 N
-363 IEDVGPF
+363 VGT
-370 EYTGEQIKP
+370 YT
-379 EPAVSLNGKEL
+379 
-390 VKDTD
+390 
-395 YTLSYDNNTNVTTEA
+395 
-410 KVIVTAAGTEYTG
+410 VTATPEGSGCTAG
-423 SAEKTFEITKATG
+423 
-436 KLTLKVNNEE
+436 E
-446 NAVTITYGDSITFT
+446 NVETATFT
-460 DGNGIA
+460 IA
-466 IGGGNPSD
+466 P
-474 VVIYYKTTDESTG
+474 K
-487 TVYDSTSTQLNVG
+487 
-500 AYTFWAVRSADD
+500 
-512 NHEAA
+512 
-517 TSNEVVVTIVPRTVT
+517 TVT
-532 NPALTIEGFAKGS
+532 NPTLTVVGFGKGQAKGF
-545 RKSDL
+545 L
-550 TFTNVTANLET
+550 TFEDVTGGLAV
-561 PTGYNCYEGTEA
+561 PTGYRCYKGAEA
-573 TGNPDNAGNF
+573 TGNPDHEGNF
-583 KVGTT
+583 EAGTT

-617 GEEQE
+617 EEQK

-753 LDDYKAMCFQYDK
+753 LDDYKAICFQYDK

-809 DKYAK
+809 DEYAK

-833 PIVVNY
+833 PIVVEGT
-839 DGEYAHSVEV
+839 GEYTHSVEV

-860 SAFGLPD
+860 SEFGLPD

-897 SFDEANRTLTLNL
+897 SFDETNRTLTLNL

-1006 MISDTAVVAFDDDE
+1006 MISDTAVVAFDDDN
-1020 GLAAKGVGT
+1020 GLVAKGVGT
-1029 ATITCTY
+1029 AKITVEYDSDSTY
-1036 ESDTTFATKTFTI
+1036 DKEEFTI
-1049 NVTPKGLTA
+1049 EVTPKPLTA
-1058 NVSHDPI
+1058 AVSHAPI
-1065 TYGDAAPTTGYSVEF
+1065 IYGDAAPTTGYSVEF
-1080 EGLVNNNEIAEDAYT
+1080 EGLVNNDEIAEDAYT

-1164 VKDSEAKLT
+1164 VKDSEAELT
-1173 VDDIS
+1173 FDDIS

-1220 ANIPSVTYDTK
+1220 ANIPSVTYNTR
-1231 AHTPEVTVTFNGSK
+1231 AHTPDVTVTFEGSTLEAGK
-1245 LTDADYTVSYSED
+1245 DYDVAYTNN
-1258 CINAGTATVTVTG
+1258 INAGTATVTVTG

-1487 TSGKTLADAKL
+1487 TNGKTLADAKL

-1526 WTFTPNDTHNYTI
+1526 WTFTPADTHNYTI

-1570 VSRLDYFY
+1570 VSRFDYFY

-1682 PSTFNPFTDVKTTA
+1682 PNTFNPFADVKTTA